1 MDRNLLLLLI
11 FIPLSLFVIVLI
23 AFLILQKR
31 NKKDQSAALQKMLAS
46 SNGTMSTGAMLQRI
60 YNRLVTIPL
69 IKRYVYKIRRRL
81 ELLHDDDE
89 YTIRNETA
97 KISLRSIIIALVASI
112 ILAYINRED
121 LFMMIVSLI
130 GVLVVIENMTDMMV
144 NKIEDTLLKQQLEL
158 FSEVR
163 HAYHET
169 NMVEEALYEASLM
182 EEMEVVVQADKIY
195 EILIS
200 AEPELELEKY
210 YDVAPNRF
218 LKAFAGISYLTKEF
232 GDRKVNGISLYLKNM
247 NNITQELQL
256 EILKRDKLDYLF
268 KSLTYIALAP
278 ILFIIPLKNWA
289 MNSFE
294 STRDF
299 YEGGTGFL
307 AQLGM
312 LVLIF
317 ICYSLLKRVKDNGD
331 RITVENDK
339 ENPWQEKV
347 YRLPIIEQFI
357 DQLMPKSTQKEYVK
371 MRNLLKET
379 NSKIKMEWLYVNRV
393 VWCVVG
399 FFASIFIISQVHSIT
414 INNIL
419 YSTTSE
425 GAVFGQMS
433 DSDKANGDMLSAFD
447 RFFVKN
453 LAENNKILNS
463 VRNDSKDVA
472 ITNIENEML
481 YINNQPLSDS
491 SATQIAKRIERKLK
505 FKSVQSTSAKAS
517 IQKAILDS
525 HVEMPREN
533 FAKELADMIYDEAW
547 GNTTRASGVQQ
558 TVKGEI
564 TLDIIKRCVV
574 KIYSVPLT
582 RQQIATSAE
591 RIYEK
596 LKLYGNEYFKWI
608 EIIVAVL
615 IAYAMY
621 YMPIVILM
629 FQRKMR
635 AMEMEDEIMQFQT
648 IILML
653 MYIERI
659 SVEYIIEWLARYA
672 NLFKDPLLKCLN
684 NYESGAIEA
693 LEELKEDA
701 PYKDFVRIVDSLE
714 SAVENVKL
722 TEAFDELETERNFF
736 QEVRKETNER
746 LINKKA
752 RIGRAIGFAPMV
764 TLFVGYLI
772 GPLIWSSVVDMG
784 TYFSQMGAML

>member
-1 MDRNLLLLLI
+1 MDQKMLLLLI
-11 FIPLSLFVIVLI
+11 AVPLVLFVIVLI
-23 AFLILQKR
+23 AFLILQKK
-31 NKKDQSAALQKMLAS
+31 NKANKSIALQKMLTSNESALS
-46 SNGTMSTGAMLQRI
+46 SGAMLQKI
-60 YNRLVTIPL
+60 YTKLIRLPI
-69 IKRYVYKIRRRL
+69 INRYVYKIRRRL

-97 KISLRSIIIALVASI
+97 KIALKGIIYTLVAAI
-112 ILAYINRED
+112 VLTYINRED

-130 GVLVVIENMTDMMV
+130 GVLVVVENLTDMMV
-144 NKIEDTLLKQQLEL
+144 NKIEDTLLRQQLEL

-169 NMVEEALYEASLM
+169 NMVEEALYEASLL
-182 EEMEVVVQADKIY
+182 EDMEVVIQADKIY

-210 YDVAPNRF
+210 YDIAPNRF

-232 GDRKVNGISLYLKNM
+232 GDRKIGGISLYLKNM

-278 ILFIIPLKNWA
+278 ILFILPLKNWA

-299 YEGGTGFL
+299 YEGPGGFL
-307 AQLGM
+307 AQLGL

-317 ICYSLLKRVKDNGD
+317 LSYSLLKRVKDNSD
-331 RITVENDK
+331 RTRAEDEK
-339 ENPWQEKV
+339 ETPWQERV

-371 MRNLLKET
+371 IRNLLKET
-379 NSKIKMEWLYVNRV
+379 NSHMKMEWLYVNRV
-393 VWCVVG
+393 VWCIAG
-399 FFASIFIISQVHSIT
+399 FFISIFVVSQAHAIT

-425 GAVFGQMS
+425 SAVFGQMS
-433 DSDKANGDMLSAFD
+433 DSDKNAGDALSAFD
-447 RFFVKN
+447 RFFISN
-453 LAENNKILNS
+453 LVENNEIVKS
-463 VRNDSKDVA
+463 VRKESREVA
-472 ITNIENEML
+472 ISKIADQML
-481 YINNQPLSDS
+481 YISNQPLSDEA
-491 SATQIAKRIERKLK
+491 ATYLAKRVEKKLK
-505 FKSVQSTSAKAS
+505 FKSVQSTSARAS

-525 HVEMPREN
+525 HIEMPTED
-533 FAKELADMIYDEAW
+533 FVDQLADMIYEKAW
-547 GNTTRASGVQQ
+547 ENKDDPGMINLNT
-558 TVKGEI
+558 
-564 TLDIIKRCVV
+564 IKECVI
-574 KIYSVPLT
+574 KIYNVPLSTDQAYANAT
-582 RQQIATSAE
+582 RV
-591 RIYEK
+591 YEK
-596 LKLYGNEYFKWI
+596 LKIYANEYFKWI
-608 EIIVAVL
+608 EIVLALL

-621 YMPIVILM
+621 YMPVIILM

-635 AMEMEDEIMQFQT
+635 AMEMEDEVMQFQT

-659 SVEYIIEWLARYA
+659 SVEFIIEWLARYA
-672 NLFKDPLLKCLN
+672 NIFKEPLAKCLN

-701 PYKDFVRIVDSLE
+701 PYKPFVRIVESLQ

-722 TEAFDELETERNFF
+722 TDAFDELEQERAFY

-746 LINKKA
+746 LVNKKA
-752 RIGRAIGFAPMV
+752 RIGRIIGFAPMV

-772 GPLIWSSVVDMG
+772 GPLTWSSVVDMG
-784 TYFSQMGAML
+784 TYFSQMGSLL

>member
-1 MDRNLLLLLI
+1 MDQKMLLLLI
-11 FIPLSLFVIVLI
+11 AVPLVLFVIVLI
-23 AFLILQKR
+23 AFLILQKK
-31 NKKDQSAALQKMLAS
+31 NKANKSIALQKMLTSNESALS
-46 SNGTMSTGAMLQRI
+46 SGAMLQKI
-60 YNRLVTIPL
+60 YTKLIRLPI
-69 IKRYVYKIRRRL
+69 INRYVYKIRRRL

-97 KISLRSIIIALVASI
+97 KIALKGIICTLVAAI
-112 ILAYINRED
+112 VLTYINRED

-130 GVLVVIENMTDMMV
+130 GVLVVVENLTDMMV
-144 NKIEDTLLKQQLEL
+144 NKIEDTLLRQQLEL

-169 NMVEEALYEASLM
+169 NMVEEALYEASLL
-182 EEMEVVVQADKIY
+182 EDMEVVIQADKIY

-210 YDVAPNRF
+210 YDIAPNRF

-232 GDRKVNGISLYLKNM
+232 GDRKIGGISLYLKNM

-278 ILFIIPLKNWA
+278 ILFILPLKNWA

-299 YEGGTGFL
+299 YEGPGGFL
-307 AQLGM
+307 AQLGL

-317 ICYSLLKRVKDNGD
+317 LSYSLLKRVKDNSD
-331 RITVENDK
+331 RTRAEDEK
-339 ENPWQEKV
+339 ETPWQERV

-379 NSKIKMEWLYVNRV
+379 NSHMKMEWLYVNRV

-399 FFASIFIISQVHSIT
+399 FFASIFIISQVHSIA

-419 YSTTSE
+419 YSGTTE
-425 GAVFGQMS
+425 DAVFGQMS
-433 DSDKANGDMLSAFD
+433 DSDQQAADALTAFD
-447 RFFVKN
+447 RFFISN
-453 LAENNKILNS
+453 LVENNQIVKA
-463 VRNDSKDVA
+463 VRNQPKTQAVEA
-472 ITNIENEML
+472 ITNEMIR
-481 YINNQPLSDS
+481 INNEPLSDER
-491 SATQIAKRIERKLK
+491 ATYLANRVYRKLK
-505 FKSVQSTSAKAS
+505 VKQAASVSAKAD
-517 IQKAILDS
+517 IQKDILDS
-525 HVEMPREN
+525 HIDMPRED
-533 FAKELADMIYDEAW
+533 FVKELADMIYDKSWE
-547 GNTTRASGVQQ
+547 NKMMTNVP
-558 TVKGEI
+558 KGQI
-564 TLDIIKRCVV
+564 TLEIIKECIVEV
-574 KIYSVPLT
+574 YSVPLT
-582 RQQIATSAE
+582 KEQVYSNAL
-591 RIYEK
+591 RIYDK
-596 LKLYGNEYFKWI
+596 LKLYTNEYLKWV
-608 EIIVAVL
+608 EIVIALL

-635 AMEMEDEIMQFQT
+635 AMEMEDEVMQFQT

-659 SVEYIIEWLARYA
+659 SVEFIIEWLARYA
-672 NLFKDPLLKCLN
+672 NIFKEPLAKCLN

-701 PYKDFVRIVDSLE
+701 PYKPFVRIVESLQ

-722 TEAFDELETERNFF
+722 TDAFDELEQERAFY
-736 QEVRKETNER
+736 QEIRKETNER
-746 LINKKA
+746 LVNKKA
-752 RIGRAIGFAPMV
+752 KIGRVIGFAPMV

-772 GPLIWSSVVDMG
+772 VPLMWSSVMDMG
-784 TYFSQMGAML
+784 TYFSQMGSML

>member
-1 MDRNLLLLLI
+1 MDQKMLLLLI
-11 FIPLSLFVIVLI
+11 AVPLVLFVIVLI
-23 AFLILQKR
+23 AFLILQKK
-31 NKKDQSAALQKMLAS
+31 NKANKSIALQKMLTSNESALS
-46 SNGTMSTGAMLQRI
+46 SGAMLQKI
-60 YNRLVTIPL
+60 YTKLIRLPI
-69 IKRYVYKIRRRL
+69 INRYVYKIRRRL

-97 KISLRSIIIALVASI
+97 KIALKGIICTLVAAI
-112 ILAYINRED
+112 VLTYINRED

-130 GVLVVIENMTDMMV
+130 GVLVVVENLTDMMV
-144 NKIEDTLLKQQLEL
+144 NKIEDTLLRQQLEL

-169 NMVEEALYEASLM
+169 NMVEEALYEASLL
-182 EEMEVVVQADKIY
+182 EDMEVVIQADKIY

-210 YDVAPNRF
+210 YDIAPNRF

-232 GDRKVNGISLYLKNM
+232 GDRKIGGISLYLKNM

-268 KSLTYIALAP
+268 KSLTYISLAP
-278 ILFIIPLKNWA
+278 ILFILPLKNWA

-299 YEGGTGFL
+299 YEGPGGFL
-307 AQLGM
+307 AQLGL

-317 ICYSLLKRVKDNGD
+317 LSYSLLKRVKDNSD
-331 RITVENDK
+331 RIKAEDDK
-339 ENPWQEKV
+339 ETPWQERV

-371 MRNLLKET
+371 IRNLLKET
-379 NSKIKMEWLYVNRV
+379 NSHMKMEWLYVNRV

-399 FFASIFIISQVHSIT
+399 FFASIFIISQVHSIA

-419 YSTTSE
+419 YSGTTE
-425 GAVFGQMS
+425 DAVFGQMS
-433 DSDKANGDMLSAFD
+433 DEDQQAADALTAFD
-447 RFFVKN
+447 RFFISN
-453 LAENNKILNS
+453 LVENNQIVKA
-463 VRNDSKDVA
+463 VRNQPKTQAVEA
-472 ITNIENEML
+472 ITNEML
-481 YINNQPLSDS
+481 RINNEPLSDER
-491 SATQIAKRIERKLK
+491 ATYLANRVYRKLK
-505 FKSVQSTSAKAS
+505 VKQAASVSAKAD

-525 HVEMPREN
+525 HIEMPRED
-533 FAKELADMIYDEAW
+533 FVKELADMIYDKSWENRIMA
-547 GNTTRASGVQQ
+547 NVP
-558 TVKGEI
+558 KGEI
-564 TLDIIKRCVV
+564 TLEIIKECVIEV
-574 KIYSVPLT
+574 YSVPLT
-582 RQQIATSAE
+582 KEQVYSNAL
-591 RIYEK
+591 RIYDK
-596 LKLYGNEYFKWI
+596 LKLYTNEYLKWV
-608 EIIVAVL
+608 EIVIALL

-635 AMEMEDEIMQFQT
+635 AMEMEDEVMQFQT

-659 SVEYIIEWLARYA
+659 SVEFIIEWLARYA
-672 NLFKDPLLKCLN
+672 NIFKEPLAKCLN

-701 PYKDFVRIVDSLE
+701 PYKPFVRIVESLQ

-722 TEAFDELETERNFF
+722 TDAFDELEQERAFY
-736 QEVRKETNER
+736 QEIRKETNER
-746 LINKKA
+746 LVNRKA
-752 RIGRAIGFAPMV
+752 KIGRVIGFAPMV

-772 GPLIWSSVVDMG
+772 VPLMWSSVMDMG
-784 TYFSQMGAML
+784 TYFSQMGSML

>member
-1 MDRNLLLLLI
+1 MDQKMLLLLI
-11 FIPLSLFVIVLI
+11 VVPLVLFIFVLI
-23 AFLILQKR
+23 AFLILQKK
-31 NKKDQSAALQKMLAS
+31 NKANKSIALQKMLTSNESAMS
-46 SNGTMSTGAMLQRI
+46 SGAMLQKI
-60 YNRLVTIPL
+60 YTKLIRLPIVN
-69 IKRYVYKIRRRL
+69 RYVYKIRRRL

-97 KISLRSIIIALVASI
+97 KIALKGIICTLVAAI
-112 ILAYINRED
+112 VLTYINRED

-130 GVLVVIENMTDMMV
+130 GVLVVVENLTDMMV
-144 NKIEDTLLKQQLEL
+144 NKIEDTLLRQQLEL

-169 NMVEEALYEASLM
+169 NMVEEALYEASLL
-182 EEMEVVVQADKIY
+182 EDMEVVIQADKIY

-210 YDVAPNRF
+210 YDIAPNRF

-232 GDRKVNGISLYLKNM
+232 GDRKIGGISLYLKNM

-278 ILFIIPLKNWA
+278 ILFILPLKNWA

-299 YEGGTGFL
+299 YEGPGGFL
-307 AQLGM
+307 AQLGL

-317 ICYSLLKRVKDNGD
+317 LSYSLLKRVKDNSD
-331 RITVENDK
+331 RTRAEDDK
-339 ENPWQEKV
+339 ETPWQERV
-347 YRLPIIEQFI
+347 YKLPIIEQFI

-379 NSKIKMEWLYVNRV
+379 NSHMKMEWLYVNRV

-399 FFASIFIISQVHSIT
+399 FFASIFIISQVHSIA

-419 YSTTSE
+419 YSSTTE
-425 GAVFGQMS
+425 DAVFGQMS
-433 DSDKANGDMLSAFD
+433 DSDQQAADALTAFD
-447 RFFVKN
+447 RFFISN
-453 LAENNKILNS
+453 LVENNKIVKA
-463 VRNDSKDVA
+463 VRNQPKTQAIEA
-472 ITNIENEML
+472 ITNEML
-481 YINNQPLSDS
+481 RINNEPLSDER
-491 SATQIAKRIERKLK
+491 ATYLANRVYRKLK
-505 FKSVQSTSAKAS
+505 VKQAASVSAKAD

-525 HVEMPREN
+525 HIEMPRED
-533 FAKELADMIYDEAW
+533 FVKELADMIYDKSWE
-547 GNTTRASGVQQ
+547 NKMMTNVP
-558 TVKGEI
+558 KGQI
-564 TLDIIKRCVV
+564 TLEIIKECVV
-574 KIYSVPLT
+574 EVYSVPLT
-582 RQQIATSAE
+582 KEQVYSNAI
-591 RIYEK
+591 RIYDK
-596 LKLYGNEYFKWI
+596 LKLYTNEYLKWV
-608 EIIVAVL
+608 EIVVALL

-621 YMPIVILM
+621 YMPVVILM

-635 AMEMEDEIMQFQT
+635 AMEMEDEVMQFQT

-659 SVEYIIEWLARYA
+659 SVEFIIEWLARYA
-672 NLFKDPLLKCLN
+672 NIFKEPLAKCLN

-701 PYKDFVRIVDSLE
+701 PYKPFVRIVESLQ

-722 TEAFDELETERNFF
+722 TDAFDELEQERAFY
-736 QEVRKETNER
+736 QEIRKETNER
-746 LINKKA
+746 LVNRKA
-752 RIGRAIGFAPMV
+752 KIGRIIGFAPMV

-772 GPLIWSSVVDMG
+772 VPLMWSSVMDMG
-784 TYFSQMGAML
+784 TYFSQMGSIL

>member
-1 MDRNLLLLLI
+1 MDQKMLLLLI
-11 FIPLSLFVIVLI
+11 AVPLVLFVIVLI
-23 AFLILQKR
+23 AFLILQKK
-31 NKKDQSAALQKMLAS
+31 NKANKSIALQKMLTS
-46 SNGTMSTGAMLQRI
+46 SESALSSGAMLQKI
-60 YNRLVTIPL
+60 YTKLIRLPI
-69 IKRYVYKIRRRL
+69 INRYVYKIRRRL

-97 KISLRSIIIALVASI
+97 KIALKGIIYTLVAAI
-112 ILAYINRED
+112 VLTYINRED

-130 GVLVVIENMTDMMV
+130 GVLVVVENLTDMMV
-144 NKIEDTLLKQQLEL
+144 NKIEDTLLRQQLEL

-169 NMVEEALYEASLM
+169 NMVEEALYEASLL
-182 EEMEVVVQADKIY
+182 EDMEVVIQADKIY

-210 YDVAPNRF
+210 YDIAPNRF

-232 GDRKVNGISLYLKNM
+232 GDRKIGGISLYLKNM

-278 ILFIIPLKNWA
+278 ILFILPLRNWA

-299 YEGGTGFL
+299 YEGPGGFL
-307 AQLGM
+307 AQLGL

-317 ICYSLLKRVKDNGD
+317 LSYSLLKRVKDNSD
-331 RITVENDK
+331 RTRAEDEK
-339 ENPWQEKV
+339 ETPWQERV
-347 YRLPIIEQFI
+347 YRLPIVEQFI

-379 NSKIKMEWLYVNRV
+379 NSHMKMEWLYVNRV
-393 VWCVVG
+393 VWCIAG
-399 FFASIFIISQVHSIT
+399 FFISIFVVSQAHAIT

-425 GAVFGQMS
+425 SAVFGQMS
-433 DSDKANGDMLSAFD
+433 DSDKNAGDALSAFD
-447 RFFVKN
+447 RFFISN
-453 LAENNKILNS
+453 LVENNEIVKS
-463 VRNDSKDVA
+463 VRNDSREVA
-472 ITNIENEML
+472 ISKIADQML
-481 YINNQPLSDS
+481 YISNQPLSDEA
-491 SATQIAKRIERKLK
+491 ATYLAKRVERKLK
-505 FKSVQSTSAKAS
+505 FKSVQSTSARAS

-525 HVEMPREN
+525 HIEMPTED
-533 FAKELADMIYDEAW
+533 FVDQLADMIYEKAW
-547 GNTTRASGVQQ
+547 ENKDDPGTITIETIKECVIEIYNIPLSRDQAYTNATRV
-558 TVKGEI
+558 
-564 TLDIIKRCVV
+564 
-574 KIYSVPLT
+574 
-582 RQQIATSAE
+582 
-591 RIYEK
+591 YEK
-596 LKLYGNEYFKWI
+596 LKNYANEYFKWI
-608 EIIVAVL
+608 EIVLALL

-621 YMPIVILM
+621 YMPVVILM

-635 AMEMEDEIMQFQT
+635 ALEMEDEVMQFQT

-659 SVEYIIEWLARYA
+659 SVEFIIEWLARYA
-672 NLFKDPLLKCLN
+672 NIFKEPLAKCLN

-701 PYKDFVRIVDSLE
+701 PYKPFVRIVESLQ

-722 TEAFDELETERNFF
+722 TDAFDELEQERAFY

-746 LINKKA
+746 LVNKKA
-752 RIGRAIGFAPMV
+752 RIGRIIGFAPMV

-784 TYFSQMGAML
+784 TYFSQMGSLL

>member
-1 MDRNLLLLLI
+1 MDQKMLLLLI
-11 FIPLSLFVIVLI
+11 AVPLVLFVFVLI
-23 AFLILQKR
+23 AFLILQKK
-31 NKKDQSAALQKMLAS
+31 NKANKSIALQKMLT
-46 SNGTMSTGAMLQRI
+46 SNESALSTGAMLQKI
-60 YNRLVTIPL
+60 YTKLIRLPI
-69 IKRYVYKIRRRL
+69 INRYVYKIRRRL

-97 KISLRSIIIALVASI
+97 KIALKGIIYTLVAAI
-112 ILAYINRED
+112 VLTYINRED

-130 GVLVVIENMTDMMV
+130 GVLVVVENLTDMMV
-144 NKIEDTLLKQQLEL
+144 NKIEDTLLRQQLEL

-169 NMVEEALYEASLM
+169 NMVEEALYEASLL
-182 EEMEVVVQADKIY
+182 EDMEVVIQADKIY

-210 YDVAPNRF
+210 YDIAPNRF

-232 GDRKVNGISLYLKNM
+232 GDRKIGGISLYLKNM

-268 KSLTYIALAP
+268 KSLTYISLAP
-278 ILFIIPLKNWA
+278 ILFILPLKNWA

-299 YEGGTGFL
+299 YEGPGGFL
-307 AQLGM
+307 AQLGL

-317 ICYSLLKRVKDNGD
+317 LSYSLLKRVKDNSD
-331 RITVENDK
+331 RTKAEDDK
-339 ENPWQEKV
+339 ETPWQERV
-347 YRLPIIEQFI
+347 YRLPIVEQFI

-379 NSKIKMEWLYVNRV
+379 NSHMKMEWLYVNRV
-393 VWCVVG
+393 VWCIAG
-399 FFASIFIISQVHSIT
+399 FFVSIFVISQAHAIT

-425 GAVFGQMS
+425 NAVFGQMS
-433 DSDKANGDMLSAFD
+433 DSDKDAGDALSAFD
-447 RFFVKN
+447 RFFVSN
-453 LAENNKILNS
+453 LVENNEIIKS
-463 VRNDSKDVA
+463 VRNDTREIA
-472 ITNIENEML
+472 IQKIADQML
-481 YINNQPLSDS
+481 YISNQPLSDD
-491 SATQIAKRIERKLK
+491 SAMYLAKRVERKLK
-505 FKSVQSTSAKAS
+505 FKSVQSTSARAS

-525 HVEMPREN
+525 HIEMPTED
-533 FAKELADMIYDEAW
+533 FVEQLAEMIYEKAWENKDEP
-547 GNTTRASGVQQ
+547 GL
-558 TVKGEI
+558 I
-564 TLDIIKRCVV
+564 TLENIKECVIE
-574 KIYSVPLT
+574 IYNIPLSTDQAYTNAT
-582 RQQIATSAE
+582 RV
-591 RIYEK
+591 YEK
-596 LKLYGNEYFKWI
+596 LKVYSNEYFKWI
-608 EIIVAVL
+608 EIVIALL

-621 YMPIVILM
+621 YMPVVILM
-629 FQRKMR
+629 FQRRMR
-635 AMEMEDEIMQFQT
+635 AMEMEDEVMQFQT

-659 SVEYIIEWLARYA
+659 SVEFIIEWLARYA
-672 NLFKDPLLKCLN
+672 NIFKEPLAKCLN

-701 PYKDFVRIVDSLE
+701 PYKPFVRIVESLQ

-722 TEAFDELETERNFF
+722 TDAFDELEQERAFY

-746 LINKKA
+746 LVNKKA
-752 RIGRAIGFAPMV
+752 KIGRIIGFAPMV

-772 GPLIWSSVVDMG
+772 APLIWSSVMDMG
-784 TYFSQMGAML
+784 TYFSQMGSLL

>member
-1 MDRNLLLLLI
+1 MDQKMLLLLI
-11 FIPLSLFVIVLI
+11 AVPLVLFVIVLI
-23 AFLILQKR
+23 AFLILQKK
-31 NKKDQSAALQKMLAS
+31 NKANKSIALQKMLTSNESALS
-46 SNGTMSTGAMLQRI
+46 SGAMLQKI
-60 YNRLVTIPL
+60 YTKLIRLPI
-69 IKRYVYKIRRRL
+69 INRYVYKIRRRL

-97 KISLRSIIIALVASI
+97 KIALKGIIYTLVAAI
-112 ILAYINRED
+112 VLTYINRED

-130 GVLVVIENMTDMMV
+130 GVLVVVENLTDMMV
-144 NKIEDTLLKQQLEL
+144 NKIEDTLLRQQLEL

-169 NMVEEALYEASLM
+169 NMVEEALYEASLL
-182 EEMEVVVQADKIY
+182 EDMEVVIQADKIY

-210 YDVAPNRF
+210 YDIAPNRF

-232 GDRKVNGISLYLKNM
+232 GDRKIGGISLYLKNM

-278 ILFIIPLKNWA
+278 ILFILPLKNWA

-299 YEGGTGFL
+299 YEGPGGFL
-307 AQLGM
+307 AQLGL

-317 ICYSLLKRVKDNGD
+317 LSYSLLKRVKDNSD
-331 RITVENDK
+331 RTRAEDEK
-339 ENPWQEKV
+339 ETPWQERV

-379 NSKIKMEWLYVNRV
+379 NSHMKMEWLYVNRV

-399 FFASIFIISQVHSIT
+399 FFASIFIISQVHSIA

-419 YSTTSE
+419 YSGTTE
-425 GAVFGQMS
+425 DAVFGQMS
-433 DSDKANGDMLSAFD
+433 DSDQQAADALTAFD
-447 RFFVKN
+447 RFFISN
-453 LAENNKILNS
+453 LVENNQIVKA
-463 VRNDSKDVA
+463 VRNKSKTEAVDA
-472 ITNIENEML
+472 ITNEML
-481 YINNQPLSDS
+481 RINNEPLSDER
-491 SATQIAKRIERKLK
+491 ATYLANRIYRKLK
-505 FKSVQSTSAKAS
+505 VKQAASVSAKAD

-525 HVEMPREN
+525 HVEMPRED
-533 FAKELADMIYDEAW
+533 FVSELADMIYDKSWENKMMTNVPK
-547 GNTTRASGVQQ
+547 GQI
-558 TVKGEI
+558 TVE
-564 TLDIIKRCVV
+564 IIKECVTEV
-574 KIYSVPLT
+574 YSVPLT
-582 RQQIATSAE
+582 KEQVYSNAL
-591 RIYEK
+591 RIYDK
-596 LKLYGNEYFKWI
+596 LKLYTNEYLKWV
-608 EIIVAVL
+608 EIVIALL

-621 YMPIVILM
+621 YMPVVILM

-635 AMEMEDEIMQFQT
+635 AMEMEDEVMQFQT

-659 SVEYIIEWLARYA
+659 SVEFIIEWLARYA
-672 NLFKDPLLKCLN
+672 NIFKEPLAKCLN

-701 PYKDFVRIVDSLE
+701 PYKPFVRIVESLQ

-722 TEAFDELETERNFF
+722 TDAFDELEQERAFY
-736 QEVRKETNER
+736 QEIRKETNER
-746 LINKKA
+746 LVNKKA
-752 RIGRAIGFAPMV
+752 KIGRVIGFAPMV

-772 GPLIWSSVVDMG
+772 VPLMWSSVMDMG
-784 TYFSQMGAML
+784 TYFSQMGSML

>member
-1 MDRNLLLLLI
+1 MDQKMLLLLI
-11 FIPLSLFVIVLI
+11 AVPLVLFVIVLI
-23 AFLILQKR
+23 AFLILQKK
-31 NKKDQSAALQKMLAS
+31 NKANKSIALQKMLTSNESALS
-46 SNGTMSTGAMLQRI
+46 SGAMLQKI
-60 YNRLVTIPL
+60 YTKLIRLPI
-69 IKRYVYKIRRRL
+69 INRYVYKIRRRL

-97 KISLRSIIIALVASI
+97 KIALKGIIYTLVAAI
-112 ILAYINRED
+112 VLTYINRED

-130 GVLVVIENMTDMMV
+130 GVLVVVENLTDMMV
-144 NKIEDTLLKQQLEL
+144 NKIEDTLLRQQLEL

-169 NMVEEALYEASLM
+169 NMVEEALYEASLL
-182 EEMEVVVQADKIY
+182 EDMEVVIQADKIY

-210 YDVAPNRF
+210 YDIAPNRF

-232 GDRKVNGISLYLKNM
+232 GDRKIGGISLYLKNM

-278 ILFIIPLKNWA
+278 ILFILPLKNWA

-299 YEGGTGFL
+299 YEGPGGFL
-307 AQLGM
+307 AQLGL

-317 ICYSLLKRVKDNGD
+317 LSYSLLKRVKDNSD
-331 RITVENDK
+331 RTRAEDEK
-339 ENPWQEKV
+339 ETPWQERV

-379 NSKIKMEWLYVNRV
+379 NSHMKMEWLYVNRV
-393 VWCVVG
+393 VWCIAG
-399 FFASIFIISQVHSIT
+399 FFISIFVVSQAHAIT

-425 GAVFGQMS
+425 SAVFGQMS
-433 DSDKANGDMLSAFD
+433 DSDKNAGDALSAFD
-447 RFFVKN
+447 RFFISN
-453 LAENNKILNS
+453 LVENNEIVKS
-463 VRNDSKDVA
+463 VRKESREVA
-472 ITNIENEML
+472 ISKIADQML
-481 YINNQPLSDS
+481 YISNQPLSDEA
-491 SATQIAKRIERKLK
+491 ATYLAKRVEKKLK
-505 FKSVQSTSAKAS
+505 FKSVQSTSARAS

-525 HVEMPREN
+525 HIEMPTED
-533 FAKELADMIYDEAW
+533 FADQLTDMIYEKAW
-547 GNTTRASGVQQ
+547 ENKDDPGMINLNT
-558 TVKGEI
+558 
-564 TLDIIKRCVV
+564 IKECVI
-574 KIYSVPLT
+574 KIYNVPLSTDQAYANAT
-582 RQQIATSAE
+582 RV
-591 RIYEK
+591 YEK
-596 LKLYGNEYFKWI
+596 LKIYANEYFKWI
-608 EIIVAVL
+608 EIVLALL

-621 YMPIVILM
+621 YMPVIILM

-635 AMEMEDEIMQFQT
+635 AMEMEDEVMQFQT

-659 SVEYIIEWLARYA
+659 SVEFIIEWLARYA
-672 NLFKDPLLKCLN
+672 NIFKEPLAKCLN

-701 PYKDFVRIVDSLE
+701 PYKPFVRIVESLQ

-722 TEAFDELETERNFF
+722 TDAFDELEQERAFY

-746 LINKKA
+746 LVNKKA
-752 RIGRAIGFAPMV
+752 RIGRIIGFAPMV

-784 TYFSQMGAML
+784 TYFSQMGSLL

>member
-1 MDRNLLLLLI
+1 MDQKMLLLLI
-11 FIPLSLFVIVLI
+11 AVPLVLFVIVLI
-23 AFLILQKR
+23 AFLILQKK
-31 NKKDQSAALQKMLAS
+31 NKANKSIALQKMLTSNESALS
-46 SNGTMSTGAMLQRI
+46 SGAMLQKI
-60 YNRLVTIPL
+60 YTKLIRLPI
-69 IKRYVYKIRRRL
+69 INRYVYKIRRRL

-97 KISLRSIIIALVASI
+97 KIALKGIIYTLVAAI
-112 ILAYINRED
+112 VLTYINRED

-130 GVLVVIENMTDMMV
+130 GVLVVVENLTDMMV
-144 NKIEDTLLKQQLEL
+144 NKIEDTLLRQQLEL

-169 NMVEEALYEASLM
+169 NMVEEALYEASLL
-182 EEMEVVVQADKIY
+182 EDMEVVIQADKIY

-210 YDVAPNRF
+210 YDIAPNRF

-232 GDRKVNGISLYLKNM
+232 GDRKIGGISLYLKNM
-247 NNITQELQL
+247 NNITQELKL

-278 ILFIIPLKNWA
+278 ILFILPLKNWA

-299 YEGGTGFL
+299 YEGPGGFL
-307 AQLGM
+307 AQLGL

-317 ICYSLLKRVKDNGD
+317 LSYSLLKRVKDNSD
-331 RITVENDK
+331 RTRAEDEK
-339 ENPWQEKV
+339 ETPWQERV

-371 MRNLLKET
+371 IRNLLKET
-379 NSKIKMEWLYVNRV
+379 NSHMKMEWLYVNRV
-393 VWCVVG
+393 VWCIAG
-399 FFASIFIISQVHSIT
+399 FFISIFVVSQAHAIT

-425 GAVFGQMS
+425 SAVFGQMS
-433 DSDKANGDMLSAFD
+433 DSDKNAGDALSAFD
-447 RFFVKN
+447 RFFISN
-453 LAENNKILNS
+453 LVENNEIVKS
-463 VRNDSKDVA
+463 VRKESREVA
-472 ITNIENEML
+472 ISKIADQML
-481 YINNQPLSDS
+481 YISNQPLSDEA
-491 SATQIAKRIERKLK
+491 ATYLAKRVEKKLK
-505 FKSVQSTSAKAS
+505 FKSVQSTSARAS

-525 HVEMPREN
+525 HIEMPTED
-533 FAKELADMIYDEAW
+533 FVDQLADMIYEKAW
-547 GNTTRASGVQQ
+547 ENKDDPGMINLNT
-558 TVKGEI
+558 
-564 TLDIIKRCVV
+564 IKECVI
-574 KIYSVPLT
+574 KIYNVPLSTDQAYANAT
-582 RQQIATSAE
+582 RV
-591 RIYEK
+591 YEK
-596 LKLYGNEYFKWI
+596 LKIYANEYFKWI
-608 EIIVAVL
+608 EIVLALL

-621 YMPIVILM
+621 YMPVIILM

-635 AMEMEDEIMQFQT
+635 AMEMEDEVMQFQT

-659 SVEYIIEWLARYA
+659 SVEFIIEWLARYA
-672 NLFKDPLLKCLN
+672 NIFKEPLAKCLN

-701 PYKDFVRIVDSLE
+701 PYKPFVRIVESLQ

-722 TEAFDELETERNFF
+722 TDAFDELEQERAFY

-746 LINKKA
+746 LVNKKA
-752 RIGRAIGFAPMV
+752 RIGRIIGFAPMV

-784 TYFSQMGAML
+784 TYFSQMGSLL

>member
-1 MDRNLLLLLI
+1 MDQKMLLLLI
-11 FIPLSLFVIVLI
+11 AVPLVLFVIVLI
-23 AFLILQKR
+23 AFLILQKK
-31 NKKDQSAALQKMLAS
+31 NKANKSIALQKMLTSNESALS
-46 SNGTMSTGAMLQRI
+46 SGAMLQKI
-60 YNRLVTIPL
+60 YTKLIRLPI
-69 IKRYVYKIRRRL
+69 INRYVYKIRRRL

-97 KISLRSIIIALVASI
+97 KIALKGIICTLVAAI
-112 ILAYINRED
+112 VLTYINRED

-130 GVLVVIENMTDMMV
+130 GVLVVVENLTDMMV
-144 NKIEDTLLKQQLEL
+144 NKIEDTLLRQQLEL

-169 NMVEEALYEASLM
+169 NMVEEALYETSLL
-182 EEMEVVVQADKIY
+182 EDMEVVIQADKIY

-210 YDVAPNRF
+210 YDIAPNRF

-232 GDRKVNGISLYLKNM
+232 GDRKIGGISLYLKNM

-278 ILFIIPLKNWA
+278 ILFILPLKNWA

-299 YEGGTGFL
+299 YEGPGGFL
-307 AQLGM
+307 AQLGL

-317 ICYSLLKRVKDNGD
+317 LSYSLLKRVKDNSD
-331 RITVENDK
+331 RTRAEDEK
-339 ENPWQEKV
+339 ETPWQERV

-379 NSKIKMEWLYVNRV
+379 NSHMKMEWLYVNRV
-393 VWCVVG
+393 VWCIAG
-399 FFASIFIISQVHSIT
+399 FFISIFVVSQAHAIT

-425 GAVFGQMS
+425 SAVFGQMS
-433 DSDKANGDMLSAFD
+433 DSDKNAGDALSAFD
-447 RFFVKN
+447 RFFISN
-453 LAENNKILNS
+453 LVENNEIVKS
-463 VRNDSKDVA
+463 VRKESREVA
-472 ITNIENEML
+472 ISKIADQML
-481 YINNQPLSDS
+481 YISNQPLSDEA
-491 SATQIAKRIERKLK
+491 ATYLAKRVEKKLK
-505 FKSVQSTSAKAS
+505 FKSVQSTSARAS

-525 HVEMPREN
+525 HIEMPTED
-533 FAKELADMIYDEAW
+533 FVDQLTDMIYEKAW
-547 GNTTRASGVQQ
+547 ENKDDPGMINLNT
-558 TVKGEI
+558 
-564 TLDIIKRCVV
+564 IKECVI
-574 KIYSVPLT
+574 KIYNVPLSTDQAYANAT
-582 RQQIATSAE
+582 RV
-591 RIYEK
+591 YEK
-596 LKLYGNEYFKWI
+596 LKIYANEYFKWI
-608 EIIVAVL
+608 EIVLALL

-621 YMPIVILM
+621 YMPVIILM

-635 AMEMEDEIMQFQT
+635 AMEMEDEVMQFQT

-659 SVEYIIEWLARYA
+659 SVEFIIEWLARYA
-672 NLFKDPLLKCLN
+672 NIFKEPLAKCLN

-701 PYKDFVRIVDSLE
+701 PYKPFVRIVESLQ

-722 TEAFDELETERNFF
+722 TDAFDELEQERAFY

-746 LINKKA
+746 LVNKKA
-752 RIGRAIGFAPMV
+752 RIGRIIGFAPMV

-784 TYFSQMGAML
+784 TYFSQMGSLL

>member
-1 MDRNLLLLLI
+1 MDQKMLLLLI
-11 FIPLSLFVIVLI
+11 AVPLVLFVFVLI
-23 AFLILQKR
+23 AFLILQKK
-31 NKKDQSAALQKMLAS
+31 NKANKSIALQKMLTSNESALS
-46 SNGTMSTGAMLQRI
+46 SGAMLQKI
-60 YNRLVTIPL
+60 YTKLIRLPI
-69 IKRYVYKIRRRL
+69 INRYVYKIRRRL

-97 KISLRSIIIALVASI
+97 KIALKGIIYTLVAAI
-112 ILAYINRED
+112 VLTYINRED

-130 GVLVVIENMTDMMV
+130 GVLVVVENLTDMMV
-144 NKIEDTLLKQQLEL
+144 NKIEDTLLRQQLEL

-169 NMVEEALYEASLM
+169 NMVEEALYEASLL
-182 EEMEVVVQADKIY
+182 EDMEVVIQADKIY

-210 YDVAPNRF
+210 YDIAPNRF

-232 GDRKVNGISLYLKNM
+232 GDRKIGGISLYLKNM

-278 ILFIIPLKNWA
+278 ILFILPLKNWA

-299 YEGGTGFL
+299 YEGPGGFL
-307 AQLGM
+307 AQLGL

-317 ICYSLLKRVKDNGD
+317 LSYSLLKRVKDNSD
-331 RITVENDK
+331 RTRAEDEK
-339 ENPWQEKV
+339 ETPWQERV

-379 NSKIKMEWLYVNRV
+379 NSHMKMEWLYVNRV
-393 VWCVVG
+393 VWCIAG
-399 FFASIFIISQVHSIT
+399 FFISIFVVSQAHAIT

-425 GAVFGQMS
+425 SAVFGQMS
-433 DSDKANGDMLSAFD
+433 DSDKNAGDALSAFD
-447 RFFVKN
+447 RFFISN
-453 LAENNKILNS
+453 LVENNEIIKS
-463 VRNDSKDVA
+463 VRNESREVA
-472 ITNIENEML
+472 IGKIADQML
-481 YINNQPLSDS
+481 YISNQPLSDE
-491 SATQIAKRIERKLK
+491 SATYLAKRVERKLK
-505 FKSVQSTSAKAS
+505 FKSIQSTSARAS

-525 HVEMPREN
+525 HIEMPTED
-533 FAKELADMIYDEAW
+533 FVDQLADMIYEKAW
-547 GNTTRASGVQQ
+547 ENKNDPGI
-558 TVKGEI
+558 I
-564 TLDIIKRCVV
+564 TLETIKECVIE
-574 KIYSVPLT
+574 IYNIPLSTDQAYTNAT
-582 RQQIATSAE
+582 RV
-591 RIYEK
+591 YEK
-596 LKLYGNEYFKWI
+596 LKIYANEYFKWI
-608 EIIVAVL
+608 EIVLALL

-621 YMPIVILM
+621 YMPVIILM

-635 AMEMEDEIMQFQT
+635 ALEMEDEVMQFQT

-659 SVEYIIEWLARYA
+659 SVEFIIEWLARYA
-672 NLFKDPLLKCLN
+672 NIFKEPLAKCLN

-701 PYKDFVRIVDSLE
+701 PYKPFVRIVESLQ

-722 TEAFDELETERNFF
+722 TDAFDELEQERAFY

-746 LINKKA
+746 LVNKKA
-752 RIGRAIGFAPMV
+752 RIGRIIGFAPMV

-784 TYFSQMGAML
+784 TYFSQMGSLL

>member
-1 MDRNLLLLLI
+1 MDQKMLLLLI
-11 FIPLSLFVIVLI
+11 AVPLVLFVIVLI
-23 AFLILQKR
+23 AFLILQKK
-31 NKKDQSAALQKMLAS
+31 NKANKSIALQKMLTSNESALS
-46 SNGTMSTGAMLQRI
+46 SGAMLQKI
-60 YNRLVTIPL
+60 YTKLIRLPI
-69 IKRYVYKIRRRL
+69 INRYVYKIRRRL

-97 KISLRSIIIALVASI
+97 KIALKGIIYTLVAAI
-112 ILAYINRED
+112 VLTYINRED

-130 GVLVVIENMTDMMV
+130 GVLVVVENLTDMMV
-144 NKIEDTLLKQQLEL
+144 NKIEDTLLRQQLEL

-169 NMVEEALYEASLM
+169 NMVEEALYEASLL
-182 EEMEVVVQADKIY
+182 EDMEVVIQADKIY

-210 YDVAPNRF
+210 YDIAPNRF

-232 GDRKVNGISLYLKNM
+232 GDRKIGGISLYLKNM

-278 ILFIIPLKNWA
+278 ILFILPLKNWA

-299 YEGGTGFL
+299 YEGPGGFL
-307 AQLGM
+307 AQLGL

-317 ICYSLLKRVKDNGD
+317 LSYSLLKRVKDNSD
-331 RITVENDK
+331 RTRAEDDK
-339 ENPWQEKV
+339 ETPWQERV

-379 NSKIKMEWLYVNRV
+379 NSHMKMEWLYVNRV

-399 FFASIFIISQVHSIT
+399 FFISIFVISQAHAIT

-425 GAVFGQMS
+425 SAVFGQMS
-433 DSDKANGDMLSAFD
+433 DSDKNAGDALSAFD
-447 RFFVKN
+447 RFFISN
-453 LAENNKILNS
+453 LVENNEIIKS
-463 VRNDSKDVA
+463 VRNESREVA
-472 ITNIENEML
+472 IGKIADQML
-481 YINNQPLSDS
+481 YISNQPLSDE
-491 SATQIAKRIERKLK
+491 SATYLAKRVERKLK
-505 FKSVQSTSAKAS
+505 FKSIQSTSARAS

-525 HVEMPREN
+525 HIEMPTED
-533 FAKELADMIYDEAW
+533 FVDQLADMIYEKAW
-547 GNTTRASGVQQ
+547 ENKNDPGI
-558 TVKGEI
+558 I
-564 TLDIIKRCVV
+564 TLETIKECVIE
-574 KIYSVPLT
+574 IYNIPLSTDQAYTNAT
-582 RQQIATSAE
+582 RV
-591 RIYEK
+591 YEK
-596 LKLYGNEYFKWI
+596 LKIYANEYFKWI
-608 EIIVAVL
+608 EIVLALL

-621 YMPIVILM
+621 YMPVIILM

-635 AMEMEDEIMQFQT
+635 AMEMEDEVMQFQT

-659 SVEYIIEWLARYA
+659 SVEFIIEWLARYA
-672 NLFKDPLLKCLN
+672 NIFKEPLAKCLN

-701 PYKDFVRIVDSLE
+701 PYKPFVRIVESLQ

-722 TEAFDELETERNFF
+722 TDAFDELEQERAFY

-746 LINKKA
+746 LVNKKA
-752 RIGRAIGFAPMV
+752 RIGRIIGFAPMV

-784 TYFSQMGAML
+784 TYFSQMGSLL

>member
-1 MDRNLLLLLI
+1 MDKNLLLLLI
-11 FIPLSLFVIVLI
+11 FIPLALFVVVLI
-23 AFLILQKR
+23 AYMILQKR
-31 NKKDQSAALQKMLAS
+31 KSKDQSAALQKMLAS
-46 SNGTMSTGAMLQRI
+46 SGSTMSSGAMYQKI
-60 YNRLVTIPL
+60 YTRLVTIPI

-89 YTIRNETA
+89 YSIRNETA
-97 KISLRSIIIALVASI
+97 KISLRSIIIALIASI
-112 ILAYINRED
+112 VLAYINRED
-121 LFMMIVSLI
+121 LFMMIVALI

-144 NKIEDTLLKQQLEL
+144 NRIEDSLLKQQLEL

-169 NMVEEALYEASLM
+169 NMVDEALYEASLI

-232 GDRKVNGISLYLKNM
+232 GDRRVGGISLYLKNM

-278 ILFIIPLKNWA
+278 ILFIIPVKNWA

-299 YEGGTGFL
+299 YEGAGGFL

-317 ICYSLLKRVKDNGD
+317 ICYSLLKRIKDNGD
-331 RITVENDK
+331 RVQANDEK
-339 ENPWQEKV
+339 EDPWQEKV
-347 YRLPIIEQFI
+347 YRLPIMEQFI

-371 MRNLLKET
+371 IRNLLKET
-379 NSKIKMEWLYVNRV
+379 NSKQKMEWLYVNRV

-399 FFASIFIISQVHSIT
+399 FFASIFIVSQLHSIT

-425 GAVFGQMS
+425 SAFFGQMS
-433 DSDKANGDMLSAFD
+433 ENDKNNGDMVSAFD
-447 RFFVKN
+447 RFFIRN
-453 LAENNKILNS
+453 LSENNAILNS
-463 VRNDSKDVA
+463 VRNDTKEVA
-472 ITNIENEML
+472 VAKISDEMIR
-481 YINNQPLSDS
+481 INNLPLDDEN
-491 SATQIAKRIERKLK
+491 AENLTNRVERKLK
-505 FKSVQSTSAKAS
+505 FKSIQSTSARGS

-525 HVEMPREN
+525 HIEMPTEN
-533 FAKELADMIYDEAW
+533 FVNDLANMIYEKAW
-547 GNTTRASGVQQ
+547 EGRNNGM
-558 TVKGEI
+558 I
-564 TLDIIKRCVV
+564 THEDIKSCIIE
-574 KIYSVPLT
+574 IYSVPLT
-582 RQQIATSAE
+582 REQVNTNAE
-591 RIYEK
+591 RIYGK

-608 EIIVAVL
+608 ELLVALL

-621 YMPIVILM
+621 FLPIAILS
-629 FQRKMR
+629 FQRRMR
-635 AMEMEDEIMQFQT
+635 SMEMEDEVMQFQT

-672 NLFKDPLLKCLN
+672 NIFQEPLLKCLN

-701 PYKDFVRIVDSLE
+701 PYKPFVRIVESLE

-722 TEAFDELETERNFF
+722 TDAFDELETERNFF

-746 LINKKA
+746 LINRKA
-752 RIGRAIGFAPMV
+752 RIGRVVGFAPMV

-784 TYFSQMGAML
+784 TYFSQMGSLL

>member
-1 MDRNLLLLLI
+1 MDQKMLLLLI
-11 FIPLSLFVIVLI
+11 AVPLVLFVIVLI
-23 AFLILQKR
+23 AFLILQKK
-31 NKKDQSAALQKMLAS
+31 NKANKSIALQKMLTSNESALS
-46 SNGTMSTGAMLQRI
+46 SGAMLQKI
-60 YNRLVTIPL
+60 YTKLIRLPI
-69 IKRYVYKIRRRL
+69 INRYVYKIRRRL

-97 KISLRSIIIALVASI
+97 KIALKGIIYTLVAAI
-112 ILAYINRED
+112 VLTYINRED

-130 GVLVVIENMTDMMV
+130 GVLVVVENLTDMMV
-144 NKIEDTLLKQQLEL
+144 NKIEDTLLRQQLEL

-169 NMVEEALYEASLM
+169 NMVEEALYEASLL
-182 EEMEVVVQADKIY
+182 EDMEVVIQADKIY

-210 YDVAPNRF
+210 YDIAPNRF

-232 GDRKVNGISLYLKNM
+232 GDRKIGGISLYLKNM

-278 ILFIIPLKNWA
+278 ILFILPLKNWA

-299 YEGGTGFL
+299 YEGPGGFL
-307 AQLGM
+307 AQLGL

-317 ICYSLLKRVKDNGD
+317 LSYSLLKIVKDNSD
-331 RITVENDK
+331 RTRAEDEK
-339 ENPWQEKV
+339 ETPWQERV

-379 NSKIKMEWLYVNRV
+379 NSHMKMEWLYVNRV
-393 VWCVVG
+393 VWCIAG
-399 FFASIFIISQVHSIT
+399 FFISIFVVSQAHAIT

-425 GAVFGQMS
+425 SAVFGQMS
-433 DSDKANGDMLSAFD
+433 DSDKNAGDALSAFD
-447 RFFVKN
+447 RFFISN
-453 LAENNKILNS
+453 LVENNEIVKS
-463 VRNDSKDVA
+463 VRKESREVA
-472 ITNIENEML
+472 ISKIADQML
-481 YINNQPLSDS
+481 YISNQPLSDEA
-491 SATQIAKRIERKLK
+491 ATYLAKRVEKKLK
-505 FKSVQSTSAKAS
+505 FKSVQSTSARAS

-525 HVEMPREN
+525 HIEMPTED
-533 FAKELADMIYDEAW
+533 FVDQLADMIYEKAW
-547 GNTTRASGVQQ
+547 ENKDDPGMINLNT
-558 TVKGEI
+558 
-564 TLDIIKRCVV
+564 IKECVI
-574 KIYSVPLT
+574 KIYNVPLSTDQAYANAT
-582 RQQIATSAE
+582 RV
-591 RIYEK
+591 YEK
-596 LKLYGNEYFKWI
+596 LKIYANEYFKWI
-608 EIIVAVL
+608 EIVLALL

-621 YMPIVILM
+621 YMPVIILM

-635 AMEMEDEIMQFQT
+635 AMEMEDEVMQFQT

-659 SVEYIIEWLARYA
+659 SVEFIIEWLARYA
-672 NLFKDPLLKCLN
+672 NIFKEPLAKCLN

-701 PYKDFVRIVDSLE
+701 PYKPFVRIVESLQ

-722 TEAFDELETERNFF
+722 TDAFDELEQERAFY

-746 LINKKA
+746 LVNKKA
-752 RIGRAIGFAPMV
+752 RIGRIIGFAPMV

-784 TYFSQMGAML
+784 TYFSQMGSLL

>member
-1 MDRNLLLLLI
+1 MDQKMLLLLI
-11 FIPLSLFVIVLI
+11 AVPLVLFVIVLI
-23 AFLILQKR
+23 AFLILQKK
-31 NKKDQSAALQKMLAS
+31 NKANKSIALQKMLTSNESALS
-46 SNGTMSTGAMLQRI
+46 SGAMLQKI
-60 YNRLVTIPL
+60 YTKLIRLPI
-69 IKRYVYKIRRRL
+69 INRYVYKIRRRL

-97 KISLRSIIIALVASI
+97 KIALKGIIYTLVAAI
-112 ILAYINRED
+112 VLTYINRED

-130 GVLVVIENMTDMMV
+130 GVLVVVENLTDMMV
-144 NKIEDTLLKQQLEL
+144 NKIEDTLLRQQLEL

-169 NMVEEALYEASLM
+169 NMVEEALYEASLL
-182 EEMEVVVQADKIY
+182 EDMEVVIQADKIY

-210 YDVAPNRF
+210 YDIAPNRF

-232 GDRKVNGISLYLKNM
+232 GDRKIGGISLYLKNM

-268 KSLTYIALAP
+268 KSLTYISLAP
-278 ILFIIPLKNWA
+278 ILFILPLKNWA

-299 YEGGTGFL
+299 YEGPGGFL
-307 AQLGM
+307 AQLGL

-317 ICYSLLKRVKDNGD
+317 LSYSLLKRVKDNSD
-331 RITVENDK
+331 RTRAEDEK
-339 ENPWQEKV
+339 ETPWQERV

-371 MRNLLKET
+371 IRNLLKET
-379 NSKIKMEWLYVNRV
+379 NSHMKMEWLYVNRV
-393 VWCVVG
+393 VWCIAG
-399 FFASIFIISQVHSIT
+399 FFISIFVVSQAHAIT

-425 GAVFGQMS
+425 SAVFGQMS
-433 DSDKANGDMLSAFD
+433 DSDKNAGDALSAFD
-447 RFFVKN
+447 RFFISN
-453 LAENNKILNS
+453 LVENNEIVKS
-463 VRNDSKDVA
+463 VRKESREVA
-472 ITNIENEML
+472 ISKIADQML
-481 YINNQPLSDS
+481 YISNQPLSGEA
-491 SATQIAKRIERKLK
+491 ATYLAKRVEKKLK
-505 FKSVQSTSAKAS
+505 FKSVQSTSARAS

-525 HVEMPREN
+525 HIEMPTED
-533 FAKELADMIYDEAW
+533 FVDQLADMIYEKAW
-547 GNTTRASGVQQ
+547 ENKDDPGMINLNT
-558 TVKGEI
+558 
-564 TLDIIKRCVV
+564 IKECVI
-574 KIYSVPLT
+574 KIYNVPLSTDQAYANAT
-582 RQQIATSAE
+582 RV
-591 RIYEK
+591 YEK
-596 LKLYGNEYFKWI
+596 LKIYANEYFKWI
-608 EIIVAVL
+608 EIVLALL

-621 YMPIVILM
+621 YMPVIILM

-635 AMEMEDEIMQFQT
+635 AMEMEDEVMQFQT

-659 SVEYIIEWLARYA
+659 SVEFIIEWLARYA
-672 NLFKDPLLKCLN
+672 NIFKEPLAKCLN

-701 PYKDFVRIVDSLE
+701 PYKPFVRIVESLQ

-722 TEAFDELETERNFF
+722 TDAFDELEQERAFY

-746 LINKKA
+746 LVNKKA
-752 RIGRAIGFAPMV
+752 RIGRIIGFAPMV

-772 GPLIWSSVVDMG
+772 GPLIWSSIVDMG
-784 TYFSQMGAML
+784 TYFSQMGSLL

>member
-1 MDRNLLLLLI
+1 MDQKMLLLLI
-11 FIPLSLFVIVLI
+11 AVPLVLFVIVLI
-23 AFLILQKR
+23 AFLILQKK
-31 NKKDQSAALQKMLAS
+31 NKANKSIALQKMLTSNESALS
-46 SNGTMSTGAMLQRI
+46 SGAMLQKI
-60 YNRLVTIPL
+60 YTKLIRLPI
-69 IKRYVYKIRRRL
+69 INRYVYKIRRRL

-97 KISLRSIIIALVASI
+97 KIALKGIIYTLVAAI
-112 ILAYINRED
+112 VLTYINRED

-130 GVLVVIENMTDMMV
+130 GVLVVVENLTDMMV
-144 NKIEDTLLKQQLEL
+144 NKIEDTLLRQQLEL

-169 NMVEEALYEASLM
+169 NMVEEALYEASLL
-182 EEMEVVVQADKIY
+182 EDMEVVIQADKIY

-210 YDVAPNRF
+210 YDIAPNRF

-232 GDRKVNGISLYLKNM
+232 GDRKIGGISLYLKNM

-268 KSLTYIALAP
+268 KSLTYISLAP
-278 ILFIIPLKNWA
+278 ILFILPLKNWA

-299 YEGGTGFL
+299 YEGPGGFL
-307 AQLGM
+307 AQLGL

-317 ICYSLLKRVKDNGD
+317 LSYSLLKRVKDNSD
-331 RITVENDK
+331 RTRAEDEK
-339 ENPWQEKV
+339 ETPWQERV

-379 NSKIKMEWLYVNRV
+379 NSHMKMEWLYVNRV

-399 FFASIFIISQVHSIT
+399 FFASIFIISQVHSIA

-419 YSTTSE
+419 YSGTTE
-425 GAVFGQMS
+425 DAVFGQMS
-433 DSDKANGDMLSAFD
+433 DSDQQAADALTAFD
-447 RFFVKN
+447 RFFISN
-453 LAENNKILNS
+453 LVENNQIVKA
-463 VRNDSKDVA
+463 VRNQPKTQAV
-472 ITNIENEML
+472 E
-481 YINNQPLSDS
+481 PLSDER
-491 SATQIAKRIERKLK
+491 ATYLANRVYRKLK
-505 FKSVQSTSAKAS
+505 VKQAASVSAKAD

-525 HVEMPREN
+525 HIEMPRED
-533 FAKELADMIYDEAW
+533 FVSELADMIYDKSWEDRLMS
-547 GNTTRASGVQQ
+547 NVP
-558 TVKGEI
+558 KGEI
-564 TLDIIKRCVV
+564 TVDVIKECVIEV
-574 KIYSVPLT
+574 YSVPLT
-582 RQQIATSAE
+582 KEQVYSNAL
-591 RIYEK
+591 RIYDK
-596 LKLYGNEYFKWI
+596 LKLYTNEYLKWLEVVI
-608 EIIVAVL
+608 ALL

-635 AMEMEDEIMQFQT
+635 AMEMEDEVMQFQT

-659 SVEYIIEWLARYA
+659 SVEFIIEWLARYA
-672 NLFKDPLLKCLN
+672 NIFKEPLAKCLN
-684 NYESGAIEA
+684 NYESGALEA

-701 PYKDFVRIVDSLE
+701 PYKPFVRIVESLQ
-714 SAVENVKL
+714 SAVENVTL
-722 TEAFDELETERNFF
+722 TDAFDELEQERAFY
-736 QEVRKETNER
+736 QEIRKETNER
-746 LINKKA
+746 LVNRKA
-752 RIGRAIGFAPMV
+752 KIGRVIGFAPMV

-772 GPLIWSSVVDMG
+772 VPLMWSSVMDMG
-784 TYFSQMGAML
+784 TYFSQMGSML

>member
-1 MDRNLLLLLI
+1 MDQKMLLLLI
-11 FIPLSLFVIVLI
+11 AVPLVLFVIVLI
-23 AFLILQKR
+23 AFLILQKK
-31 NKKDQSAALQKMLAS
+31 NKANKSIALQKMLTSNESALS
-46 SNGTMSTGAMLQRI
+46 SGAMLQKI
-60 YNRLVTIPL
+60 YTKLIRLPI
-69 IKRYVYKIRRRL
+69 INRYVYKIRRRL

-97 KISLRSIIIALVASI
+97 KIALKGIIYTLVAAI
-112 ILAYINRED
+112 VLTYINRED

-130 GVLVVIENMTDMMV
+130 GVLVVVENLTDMMV
-144 NKIEDTLLKQQLEL
+144 NKIEDTLLRQQLEL

-169 NMVEEALYEASLM
+169 NMVEEALYEASLL
-182 EEMEVVVQADKIY
+182 EDMEVVIQADKIY

-210 YDVAPNRF
+210 YDIAPNRF

-232 GDRKVNGISLYLKNM
+232 GDRKIGGISLYLKNM

-278 ILFIIPLKNWA
+278 ILFILPLKNWA

-299 YEGGTGFL
+299 YEGPGGFL
-307 AQLGM
+307 AQLGL

-317 ICYSLLKRVKDNGD
+317 LSYSLLKRVKDNSD
-331 RITVENDK
+331 RTRAEDEK
-339 ENPWQEKV
+339 ETPWQERV

-379 NSKIKMEWLYVNRV
+379 NSHMKMEWLYVNRV
-393 VWCVVG
+393 VWCIAG
-399 FFASIFIISQVHSIT
+399 FFISIFVVSQAHAIT

-425 GAVFGQMS
+425 SAVFGQMS
-433 DSDKANGDMLSAFD
+433 DSDKNAGDALSAFD
-447 RFFVKN
+447 RFFISN
-453 LAENNKILNS
+453 LVENNEIVKS
-463 VRNDSKDVA
+463 VRKESREVA
-472 ITNIENEML
+472 ISKIADQML
-481 YINNQPLSDS
+481 YISNQPLSDEA
-491 SATQIAKRIERKLK
+491 ATYLAKRVEKKLK
-505 FKSVQSTSAKAS
+505 FKSVQSTSARAS

-525 HVEMPREN
+525 HIEMPTED
-533 FAKELADMIYDEAW
+533 FVDQLTDMIYEQAW
-547 GNTTRASGVQQ
+547 ENKDDPGMINLNT
-558 TVKGEI
+558 
-564 TLDIIKRCVV
+564 IKECVI
-574 KIYSVPLT
+574 KIYNVPLSTDQAYANAT
-582 RQQIATSAE
+582 RV
-591 RIYEK
+591 YEK
-596 LKLYGNEYFKWI
+596 LKIYANEYFKWI
-608 EIIVAVL
+608 EIVLALL

-621 YMPIVILM
+621 YMPVIILM

-635 AMEMEDEIMQFQT
+635 AMEMEDEVMQFQT

-659 SVEYIIEWLARYA
+659 SVEFIIEWLARYA
-672 NLFKDPLLKCLN
+672 NIFKEPLAKCLN

-701 PYKDFVRIVDSLE
+701 PYKPFVRIVESLQ

-722 TEAFDELETERNFF
+722 TDAFDELEQERAFY

-746 LINKKA
+746 LVNKKA
-752 RIGRAIGFAPMV
+752 RIGRIIGFAPMV

-784 TYFSQMGAML
+784 TYFSQMGSLL

>member
-1 MDRNLLLLLI
+1 MDQKMLLLLI
-11 FIPLSLFVIVLI
+11 AVPLVLFVIVLI
-23 AFLILQKR
+23 AFLILQKK
-31 NKKDQSAALQKMLAS
+31 NKANKSIALQKMLTSNESALS
-46 SNGTMSTGAMLQRI
+46 SGAMLQKI
-60 YNRLVTIPL
+60 YTKLIRLPI
-69 IKRYVYKIRRRL
+69 INRYVYKIRRRL

-97 KISLRSIIIALVASI
+97 KIALKGIICTLVAAI
-112 ILAYINRED
+112 VLTYINRED

-130 GVLVVIENMTDMMV
+130 GVLVVVENLTDMMV
-144 NKIEDTLLKQQLEL
+144 NKIEDTLLRQQLEL

-169 NMVEEALYEASLM
+169 NMVEEALYEASLL
-182 EEMEVVVQADKIY
+182 EDMEVVIQADKIY

-210 YDVAPNRF
+210 YDIAPNRF

-232 GDRKVNGISLYLKNM
+232 GDRKIGGISLYLKNM

-278 ILFIIPLKNWA
+278 ILFILPLKNWA

-299 YEGGTGFL
+299 YEGPGGFL
-307 AQLGM
+307 AQLGL

-317 ICYSLLKRVKDNGD
+317 LSYSLLKRVKDNSD
-331 RITVENDK
+331 RTRAEDEK
-339 ENPWQEKV
+339 ETPWQERV

-379 NSKIKMEWLYVNRV
+379 NSHMKMEWLYVNRV
-393 VWCVVG
+393 VWCIAG
-399 FFASIFIISQVHSIT
+399 FFISIFVISQAHAIT

-425 GAVFGQMS
+425 SAVFGQMS
-433 DSDKANGDMLSAFD
+433 DSDKNAGDALSAFD
-447 RFFVKN
+447 RFFISN
-453 LAENNKILNS
+453 LVENNEIIKS
-463 VRNDSKDVA
+463 VRNESREVA
-472 ITNIENEML
+472 IGKIADQML
-481 YINNQPLSDS
+481 YISNQPLSDE
-491 SATQIAKRIERKLK
+491 SATYLAKRVERKLK
-505 FKSVQSTSAKAS
+505 FKSIQSTSARAS

-525 HVEMPREN
+525 HIEMPTED
-533 FAKELADMIYDEAW
+533 FVDQLADMIYEKAW
-547 GNTTRASGVQQ
+547 ENKNDPGI
-558 TVKGEI
+558 I
-564 TLDIIKRCVV
+564 TLETIKECVIE
-574 KIYSVPLT
+574 IYNIPLSTDQAYTNAT
-582 RQQIATSAE
+582 RV
-591 RIYEK
+591 YEK
-596 LKLYGNEYFKWI
+596 LKIYANEYFKWI
-608 EIIVAVL
+608 EIVLALL

-621 YMPIVILM
+621 YMPVIILM

-635 AMEMEDEIMQFQT
+635 AMEMEDEVMQFQT

-659 SVEYIIEWLARYA
+659 SVEFIIEWLARYA
-672 NLFKDPLLKCLN
+672 NIFKEPLAKCLN

-701 PYKDFVRIVDSLE
+701 PYKPFVRIVESLQ

-722 TEAFDELETERNFF
+722 TDAFDELEQERAFY

-746 LINKKA
+746 LVNKKA
-752 RIGRAIGFAPMV
+752 RIGRIIGFAPMV

-784 TYFSQMGAML
+784 TYFSQMGSLL

>member
-1 MDRNLLLLLI
+1 MDQKMLLLLI
-11 FIPLSLFVIVLI
+11 AVPLVLFVIVLI
-23 AFLILQKR
+23 AFLILQKK
-31 NKKDQSAALQKMLAS
+31 NKANKSIALQKMLTSNESALS
-46 SNGTMSTGAMLQRI
+46 SGAMLQKI
-60 YNRLVTIPL
+60 YTKLIRLPI
-69 IKRYVYKIRRRL
+69 INRYVYKIRRRL

-97 KISLRSIIIALVASI
+97 KIALKGIIYTLVAAI
-112 ILAYINRED
+112 VLTYINRED

-130 GVLVVIENMTDMMV
+130 GVLVVVENLTDMMV
-144 NKIEDTLLKQQLEL
+144 NKIEDTLLRQQLEL

-169 NMVEEALYEASLM
+169 NMVEEALYEASLL
-182 EEMEVVVQADKIY
+182 EDMEVVIQADKIY

-210 YDVAPNRF
+210 YDIAPNRF

-232 GDRKVNGISLYLKNM
+232 GDRKIGGISLYLKNM

-278 ILFIIPLKNWA
+278 ILFILPLKNWA

-299 YEGGTGFL
+299 YEGPGGFL
-307 AQLGM
+307 AQLGL

-317 ICYSLLKRVKDNGD
+317 LSYSLLKRVKDNSD
-331 RITVENDK
+331 RTRAEDEK
-339 ENPWQEKV
+339 ETPWQERV

-379 NSKIKMEWLYVNRV
+379 NSHMKMEWLYVNRV
-393 VWCVVG
+393 VWCIAG
-399 FFASIFIISQVHSIT
+399 FFISIFVVSQAHAIT

-425 GAVFGQMS
+425 SAVFGQMS
-433 DSDKANGDMLSAFD
+433 DSDKNAGDALSAFD
-447 RFFVKN
+447 RFFISN
-453 LAENNKILNS
+453 LVENNEIVKS
-463 VRNDSKDVA
+463 VRKESREVA
-472 ITNIENEML
+472 ISKIADQML
-481 YINNQPLSDS
+481 YISNQPLSDEA
-491 SATQIAKRIERKLK
+491 ATYLAKRVEKKLK
-505 FKSVQSTSAKAS
+505 FKSVQSTSARAS

-525 HVEMPREN
+525 HIEMPTED
-533 FAKELADMIYDEAW
+533 FVDQLTDMIYEKAW
-547 GNTTRASGVQQ
+547 ENKDDPGMINLNT
-558 TVKGEI
+558 
-564 TLDIIKRCVV
+564 IKECVI
-574 KIYSVPLT
+574 KIYNVPLSTDQAYANAT
-582 RQQIATSAE
+582 RV
-591 RIYEK
+591 YEK
-596 LKLYGNEYFKWI
+596 LKIYANEYFKWI
-608 EIIVAVL
+608 EIVLALL

-621 YMPIVILM
+621 YMPVIILM

-635 AMEMEDEIMQFQT
+635 AMEMEDEVMQFQT

-659 SVEYIIEWLARYA
+659 SVEFIIEWLARYA
-672 NLFKDPLLKCLN
+672 NIFKEPLAKCLN

-701 PYKDFVRIVDSLE
+701 PYKPFVRIVESLQ

-722 TEAFDELETERNFF
+722 TDAFDELEQERAFY

-746 LINKKA
+746 LVNKKA
-752 RIGRAIGFAPMV
+752 RIGRIIGFAPMV

-784 TYFSQMGAML
+784 TYFSQMGSLL

>member
-1 MDRNLLLLLI
+1 MDQKMLLLLI
-11 FIPLSLFVIVLI
+11 AVPLVLFVIVLI
-23 AFLILQKR
+23 AFLILQKK
-31 NKKDQSAALQKMLAS
+31 NKANKSIALQKMLTSNESALS
-46 SNGTMSTGAMLQRI
+46 SGAMLQKI
-60 YNRLVTIPL
+60 YTKLIRLPI
-69 IKRYVYKIRRRL
+69 INRYVYKIRRRL

-97 KISLRSIIIALVASI
+97 KIALKGIICTLVAAI
-112 ILAYINRED
+112 VLTYINRED

-130 GVLVVIENMTDMMV
+130 GVLVVVENLTDMMV
-144 NKIEDTLLKQQLEL
+144 NKIEDTLLRQQLEL

-169 NMVEEALYEASLM
+169 NMVEEALYEASLL
-182 EEMEVVVQADKIY
+182 EDMEVVIQADKIY

-210 YDVAPNRF
+210 YDIAPNRF

-232 GDRKVNGISLYLKNM
+232 GDRKIGGISLYLKNM

-278 ILFIIPLKNWA
+278 ILFILPLKNWA

-299 YEGGTGFL
+299 YEGPGGFL
-307 AQLGM
+307 AQLGL

-317 ICYSLLKRVKDNGD
+317 LSYSLLKRVKDNSD
-331 RITVENDK
+331 RTRAEDEK
-339 ENPWQEKV
+339 ETPWQERV

-379 NSKIKMEWLYVNRV
+379 NSHMKMEWLYVNRV

-399 FFASIFIISQVHSIT
+399 FFASIFIISQVHSIA

-419 YSTTSE
+419 YSGTTE
-425 GAVFGQMS
+425 DAVFGQMS
-433 DSDKANGDMLSAFD
+433 DSDQQAADALTAFD
-447 RFFVKN
+447 RFFISN
-453 LAENNKILNS
+453 LVENNQIVKA
-463 VRNDSKDVA
+463 VRNQPKTQAVEA
-472 ITNIENEML
+472 ITNEMIR
-481 YINNQPLSDS
+481 INNEPLSDER
-491 SATQIAKRIERKLK
+491 ATYLANRVYRKLK
-505 FKSVQSTSAKAS
+505 VKQAASVSAKAD

-525 HVEMPREN
+525 HIEMPRED
-533 FAKELADMIYDEAW
+533 FVKELADMIYDKSWE
-547 GNTTRASGVQQ
+547 NKMMTNVP
-558 TVKGEI
+558 KGQI
-564 TLDIIKRCVV
+564 TLEIIKECIVEV
-574 KIYSVPLT
+574 YSVPLT
-582 RQQIATSAE
+582 KEQVYSNAL
-591 RIYEK
+591 RIYDK
-596 LKLYGNEYFKWI
+596 LKLYTNEYLKWV
-608 EIIVAVL
+608 EIVIALL

-635 AMEMEDEIMQFQT
+635 AMEMEDEVMQFQT

-659 SVEYIIEWLARYA
+659 SVEFIIEWLARYA
-672 NLFKDPLLKCLN
+672 NIFKEPLAKCLN

-701 PYKDFVRIVDSLE
+701 PYKPFVRIVESLQ

-722 TEAFDELETERNFF
+722 TDAFDELEQERAFY
-736 QEVRKETNER
+736 QEIRKETNER
-746 LINKKA
+746 LVNKKA
-752 RIGRAIGFAPMV
+752 KIGRVIGFAPMV

-772 GPLIWSSVVDMG
+772 VPLMWSSVMDMG
-784 TYFSQMGAML
+784 TYFSQMGSML

>member
-1 MDRNLLLLLI
+1 MDQKMLLLLI
-11 FIPLSLFVIVLI
+11 AVPLVLFVIVLI
-23 AFLILQKR
+23 AFLILQKK
-31 NKKDQSAALQKMLAS
+31 NKANKSIALQKMLTSNESALS
-46 SNGTMSTGAMLQRI
+46 SGAMLQKI
-60 YNRLVTIPL
+60 YTKLIRLPI
-69 IKRYVYKIRRRL
+69 INRYVYKIRRRL

-97 KISLRSIIIALVASI
+97 KIALKGIIYTLVAAI
-112 ILAYINRED
+112 VLTYINRED

-130 GVLVVIENMTDMMV
+130 GVLVVVENLTDMMV
-144 NKIEDTLLKQQLEL
+144 NKIEDTLLRQQLEL

-169 NMVEEALYEASLM
+169 NMVEEALYEASLL
-182 EEMEVVVQADKIY
+182 EDMEVVIQADKIY

-210 YDVAPNRF
+210 YDIAPNRF

-232 GDRKVNGISLYLKNM
+232 GDRKIGGISLYLKNM

-278 ILFIIPLKNWA
+278 ILFILPLKNWA

-299 YEGGTGFL
+299 YEGPGGFL
-307 AQLGM
+307 AQLGL

-317 ICYSLLKRVKDNGD
+317 LSYSLLKRVKDNSD
-331 RITVENDK
+331 RTRAEDEK
-339 ENPWQEKV
+339 ETPWQERV

-379 NSKIKMEWLYVNRV
+379 NSHMKMEWLYVNRV
-393 VWCVVG
+393 VWCIVG
-399 FFASIFIISQVHSIT
+399 FFASIFIISQVHSIA

-419 YSTTSE
+419 YSGTTE
-425 GAVFGQMS
+425 DAVFGQMS
-433 DSDKANGDMLSAFD
+433 DADQQAADALTAFD
-447 RFFVKN
+447 RFFISN
-453 LAENNKILNS
+453 LVENNQIVKA
-463 VRNDSKDVA
+463 VRNKSKTEAVDA
-472 ITNIENEML
+472 ITNEML
-481 YINNQPLSDS
+481 RINNEPLSDER
-491 SATQIAKRIERKLK
+491 ATYLANRIYRKLK
-505 FKSVQSTSAKAS
+505 VKQAASVSAKAD

-525 HVEMPREN
+525 HVEMPRED
-533 FAKELADMIYDEAW
+533 FVSELADMIYDKSWENKMMTNVPK
-547 GNTTRASGVQQ
+547 GQI
-558 TVKGEI
+558 TVE
-564 TLDIIKRCVV
+564 IIKECVTEV
-574 KIYSVPLT
+574 YSVPLT
-582 RQQIATSAE
+582 KEQVYSNAL
-591 RIYEK
+591 RIYDK
-596 LKLYGNEYFKWI
+596 LKLYTNEYLKWV
-608 EIIVAVL
+608 EIVIALL

-621 YMPIVILM
+621 YMPVVILM

-635 AMEMEDEIMQFQT
+635 AMEMEDEVMQFQT

-659 SVEYIIEWLARYA
+659 SVEFIIEWLARYA
-672 NLFKDPLLKCLN
+672 NIFKEPLAKCLN

-701 PYKDFVRIVDSLE
+701 PYKPFVRIVESLQ

-722 TEAFDELETERNFF
+722 TDAFDELEQERAFY
-736 QEVRKETNER
+736 QEIRKETNER
-746 LINKKA
+746 LVNRKA
-752 RIGRAIGFAPMV
+752 KIGRIIGFAPMV

-772 GPLIWSSVVDMG
+772 VPLMWSSVMDMG
-784 TYFSQMGAML
+784 TYFSQMGSML

>member
-1 MDRNLLLLLI
+1 MDQKMLLLLI
-11 FIPLSLFVIVLI
+11 AVPLVLFVIVLI
-23 AFLILQKR
+23 AFLILQKK
-31 NKKDQSAALQKMLAS
+31 NKANKSIALQKMLTSNESALS
-46 SNGTMSTGAMLQRI
+46 SGAMLQKI
-60 YNRLVTIPL
+60 YTKLIRLPIVN
-69 IKRYVYKIRRRL
+69 RYVYKIRRRL

-97 KISLRSIIIALVASI
+97 KIALKGIICTLVAAI
-112 ILAYINRED
+112 VLTYINRED

-130 GVLVVIENMTDMMV
+130 GVLVVVENLTDMMV
-144 NKIEDTLLKQQLEL
+144 NKIEDTLLRQQLEL

-169 NMVEEALYEASLM
+169 NMVEEALYEASLL
-182 EEMEVVVQADKIY
+182 EDMEVVIQADKIY

-210 YDVAPNRF
+210 YDIAPNRF

-232 GDRKVNGISLYLKNM
+232 GDRKIGGISLYLKNM

-268 KSLTYIALAP
+268 KSLTYISLAP

-299 YEGGTGFL
+299 YEGPGGFL
-307 AQLGM
+307 AQLGL

-317 ICYSLLKRVKDNGD
+317 LSYSLLKRVKDNSD
-331 RITVENDK
+331 RTRAEDDK
-339 ENPWQEKV
+339 ETPWQERV
-347 YRLPIIEQFI
+347 YKLPIIEQFI

-379 NSKIKMEWLYVNRV
+379 NSHMKMEWLYVNRV

-399 FFASIFIISQVHSIT
+399 FFASIFIISQVHSIA

-419 YSTTSE
+419 YSGTTE
-425 GAVFGQMS
+425 DAVFGQMS
-433 DSDKANGDMLSAFD
+433 DSDQQAADALTAFD
-447 RFFVKN
+447 RFFISN
-453 LAENNKILNS
+453 LVENNKIVKA
-463 VRNDSKDVA
+463 VRNQPKTQAIEA
-472 ITNIENEML
+472 ITNEML
-481 YINNQPLSDS
+481 RINNEPLSDER
-491 SATQIAKRIERKLK
+491 ATYLANRVYRKLK
-505 FKSVQSTSAKAS
+505 VKQAASVSAKAD

-525 HVEMPREN
+525 HIEMPRED
-533 FAKELADMIYDEAW
+533 FVKELADMIYDKSWENRIMA
-547 GNTTRASGVQQ
+547 NVP
-558 TVKGEI
+558 KGEI
-564 TLDIIKRCVV
+564 TLEIIKECVIEV
-574 KIYSVPLT
+574 YSVPLT
-582 RQQIATSAE
+582 KEQVYSNAL
-591 RIYEK
+591 RIYDK
-596 LKLYGNEYFKWI
+596 LKLYTNEYLKWV
-608 EIIVAVL
+608 EIVIALL

-635 AMEMEDEIMQFQT
+635 AMEMEDEVMQFQT

-659 SVEYIIEWLARYA
+659 SVEFIIEWLARYA
-672 NLFKDPLLKCLN
+672 NIFKEPLAKCLN

-701 PYKDFVRIVDSLE
+701 PYKPFVRIVESLQ

-722 TEAFDELETERNFF
+722 TDAFDELEQERAFY
-736 QEVRKETNER
+736 QEIRKETNER
-746 LINKKA
+746 LVNKKA
-752 RIGRAIGFAPMV
+752 KIGRVIGFAPMV

-772 GPLIWSSVVDMG
+772 VPLMWSSVMDMG
-784 TYFSQMGAML
+784 TYFSQMGSML

>member
-1 MDRNLLLLLI
+1 MDQKMLLLLMAVALV
-11 FIPLSLFVIVLI
+11 LFVIVVI
-23 AFLILQKR
+23 AFLILQKK
-31 NKKDQSAALQKMLAS
+31 NKANKSIALQKMLTSNESALS
-46 SNGTMSTGAMLQRI
+46 SGAMLQKI
-60 YNRLVTIPL
+60 YTKLIRLPI
-69 IKRYVYKIRRRL
+69 INRYVYKIRRRL

-97 KISLRSIIIALVASI
+97 KIALKGIIYTLVAAI
-112 ILAYINRED
+112 VLTYINRED

-130 GVLVVIENMTDMMV
+130 GVLVVVENLTDMMV
-144 NKIEDTLLKQQLEL
+144 NKIEDTLLRQQLEL

-169 NMVEEALYEASLM
+169 NMVEEALYEASLL
-182 EEMEVVVQADKIY
+182 EDMEVVIQADKIY

-210 YDVAPNRF
+210 YDIAPNRF

-232 GDRKVNGISLYLKNM
+232 GDRKIGGISLYLKNM

-268 KSLTYIALAP
+268 KSLTYISLAP
-278 ILFIIPLKNWA
+278 ILFILPLKNWA

-299 YEGGTGFL
+299 YEGPGGFL
-307 AQLGM
+307 AQLGL

-317 ICYSLLKRVKDNGD
+317 LSYSLLKRVKDNSD
-331 RITVENDK
+331 RTRAEDEK
-339 ENPWQEKV
+339 ETPWQERV

-379 NSKIKMEWLYVNRV
+379 NSHMKMEWLYVNRV
-393 VWCVVG
+393 VWCIAG
-399 FFASIFIISQVHSIT
+399 FFISIFVVSQAHAIT

-425 GAVFGQMS
+425 SAVFGQMS
-433 DSDKANGDMLSAFD
+433 DSDKNAGDALSAFD
-447 RFFVKN
+447 RFFISN
-453 LAENNKILNS
+453 LVENNEIVKS
-463 VRNDSKDVA
+463 VRKESREVA
-472 ITNIENEML
+472 ISKIADQML
-481 YINNQPLSDS
+481 YISNQPLSDEA
-491 SATQIAKRIERKLK
+491 ATYLAKRVEKKLK
-505 FKSVQSTSAKAS
+505 FKSVQSTSARAS

-525 HVEMPREN
+525 HIEMPTED
-533 FAKELADMIYDEAW
+533 FVDQLTDMIYEKAW
-547 GNTTRASGVQQ
+547 ENKDDPGMINLNT
-558 TVKGEI
+558 
-564 TLDIIKRCVV
+564 IKECVI
-574 KIYSVPLT
+574 KIYNVPLSTDQAYANAT
-582 RQQIATSAE
+582 RV
-591 RIYEK
+591 YEK
-596 LKLYGNEYFKWI
+596 LKIYANEYFKWI
-608 EIIVAVL
+608 EIVLALL

-621 YMPIVILM
+621 YMPVIILM

-635 AMEMEDEIMQFQT
+635 AMEMEDEVMQFQT

-659 SVEYIIEWLARYA
+659 SVEFIIEWLARYA
-672 NLFKDPLLKCLN
+672 NIFKEPLAKCLN

-701 PYKDFVRIVDSLE
+701 PYKPFVRIVESLQ

-722 TEAFDELETERNFF
+722 TDAFDELEQERAFY

-746 LINKKA
+746 LVNKKA
-752 RIGRAIGFAPMV
+752 RIGRIIGFAPMV

-784 TYFSQMGAML
+784 TYFSQMGSLL

>member
-1 MDRNLLLLLI
+1 MDQKMLLLLI
-11 FIPLSLFVIVLI
+11 VVPLVLFVIVLI
-23 AFLILQKR
+23 AFLILQKK
-31 NKKDQSAALQKMLAS
+31 NKANKSIALQKMLTSNESALS
-46 SNGTMSTGAMLQRI
+46 SGAMLQKI
-60 YNRLVTIPL
+60 YTKLIRLPL
-69 IKRYVYKIRRRL
+69 INRYVYKIRRRL

-97 KISLRSIIIALVASI
+97 KIALRGIICTLVAAI
-112 ILAYINRED
+112 VLTYINRED

-130 GVLVVIENMTDMMV
+130 GVLVVVENLTDMMV
-144 NKIEDTLLKQQLEL
+144 NKIEDTLLRQQLEL

-169 NMVEEALYEASLM
+169 NMVEEALYEASLL
-182 EEMEVVVQADKIY
+182 EDMEVVIQADKIY

-210 YDVAPNRF
+210 YDIAPNRF

-232 GDRKVNGISLYLKNM
+232 GDRKIGGISLYLKNM

-268 KSLTYIALAP
+268 KSLTYISLAP

-299 YEGGTGFL
+299 YEGPGGFL
-307 AQLGM
+307 AQLGL

-317 ICYSLLKRVKDNGD
+317 LSYSLLKRVKDNSD
-331 RITVENDK
+331 RTKAEDDK
-339 ENPWQEKV
+339 ETPWQERV

-371 MRNLLKET
+371 IRNLLKET
-379 NSKIKMEWLYVNRV
+379 NSHIKMEWLYVNRV
-393 VWCVVG
+393 VWCIAG
-399 FFASIFIISQVHSIT
+399 FFISIFVVSQAHAIT

-425 GAVFGQMS
+425 SAVFGQMS
-433 DSDKANGDMLSAFD
+433 DSDKNAGDALSAFD
-447 RFFVKN
+447 RFFISN
-453 LAENNKILNS
+453 LVENNEIVKS
-463 VRNDSKDVA
+463 VRKESREVA
-472 ITNIENEML
+472 ISKIADQML
-481 YINNQPLSDS
+481 YISNQPLSDEA
-491 SATQIAKRIERKLK
+491 ATYLAKRVEKKLK
-505 FKSVQSTSAKAS
+505 FKSVQSTSARAS

-525 HVEMPREN
+525 HIEMPTED
-533 FAKELADMIYDEAW
+533 FVDQLADMIYEKAW
-547 GNTTRASGVQQ
+547 ENKEDPGMINLNT
-558 TVKGEI
+558 
-564 TLDIIKRCVV
+564 IKECVI
-574 KIYSVPLT
+574 KIYNVPLST
-582 RQQIATSAE
+582 DQAYANAARV
-591 RIYEK
+591 YEK
-596 LKLYGNEYFKWI
+596 LKIYANEYFKWI
-608 EIIVAVL
+608 EIVLALL

-621 YMPIVILM
+621 YMPVIILM

-635 AMEMEDEIMQFQT
+635 AMEMEDEVMQFQT

-659 SVEYIIEWLARYA
+659 SVEFIIEWLARYA
-672 NLFKDPLLKCLN
+672 NIFKEPLAKCLN

-701 PYKDFVRIVDSLE
+701 PYKPFVRIVESLE

-722 TEAFDELETERNFF
+722 TDAFDELEQERAFY

-746 LINKKA
+746 LVNKKA
-752 RIGRAIGFAPMV
+752 RIGRIIGFAPMV

-784 TYFSQMGAML
+784 TYFSQMGSLL

>member
-1 MDRNLLLLLI
+1 MDQKMLLLLI
-11 FIPLSLFVIVLI
+11 AVPLVLFVIVLI
-23 AFLILQKR
+23 AFLILQKK
-31 NKKDQSAALQKMLAS
+31 NKANKSIALQKMLTSNESALS
-46 SNGTMSTGAMLQRI
+46 SGAMLQKI
-60 YNRLVTIPL
+60 YTKLIRLPI
-69 IKRYVYKIRRRL
+69 INRYVYKIRRRL

-97 KISLRSIIIALVASI
+97 KIALKGIIYTLVAAI
-112 ILAYINRED
+112 VLTYINRED

-130 GVLVVIENMTDMMV
+130 GVLVVIENLTDMMV
-144 NKIEDTLLKQQLEL
+144 NKIEDTLLRQQLEL

-169 NMVEEALYEASLM
+169 NMVEEALYEASLL
-182 EEMEVVVQADKIY
+182 EDMEVVIQADKIY

-210 YDVAPNRF
+210 YDIAPNRF

-232 GDRKVNGISLYLKNM
+232 GDRKIGGISLYLKNM

-268 KSLTYIALAP
+268 KSLTYISLAP
-278 ILFIIPLKNWA
+278 ILFILPLKNWA

-299 YEGGTGFL
+299 YEGPGGFL
-307 AQLGM
+307 AQLGL

-317 ICYSLLKRVKDNGD
+317 LSYSLLKRVKDNSD
-331 RITVENDK
+331 RTRAEDDK
-339 ENPWQEKV
+339 ETPWQERV

-379 NSKIKMEWLYVNRV
+379 NSHMKMEWLYVNRV

-399 FFASIFIISQVHSIT
+399 FFISIFVISQAHAIT

-425 GAVFGQMS
+425 SAVFGQMS
-433 DSDKANGDMLSAFD
+433 DSDKNAGDALSAFD
-447 RFFVKN
+447 RFFISN
-453 LAENNKILNS
+453 LVENNEIIKS
-463 VRNDSKDVA
+463 VRNESREVA
-472 ITNIENEML
+472 IGKIADQML
-481 YINNQPLSDS
+481 YISNQPLSDE
-491 SATQIAKRIERKLK
+491 SATYLAKRVERKLK
-505 FKSVQSTSAKAS
+505 FKSIQSTSARAS

-525 HVEMPREN
+525 HIEMPTED
-533 FAKELADMIYDEAW
+533 FVDQLADMIYEKAW
-547 GNTTRASGVQQ
+547 ENKNDPGI
-558 TVKGEI
+558 I
-564 TLDIIKRCVV
+564 TLETIKECVIE
-574 KIYSVPLT
+574 IYNIPLSTDQAYTNAT
-582 RQQIATSAE
+582 RV
-591 RIYEK
+591 YEK
-596 LKLYGNEYFKWI
+596 LKIYANEYFKWI
-608 EIIVAVL
+608 EIVLALL

-621 YMPIVILM
+621 YMPVIILM

-635 AMEMEDEIMQFQT
+635 AMEMEDEVMQFQT

-659 SVEYIIEWLARYA
+659 SVEFIIEWLARYA
-672 NLFKDPLLKCLN
+672 NIFKEPLAKCLN

-701 PYKDFVRIVDSLE
+701 PYKPFVRIVESLQ

-722 TEAFDELETERNFF
+722 TDAFDELEQERAFY

-746 LINKKA
+746 LVNKKA
-752 RIGRAIGFAPMV
+752 RIGRIIGFAPMV

-784 TYFSQMGAML
+784 TYFSQMGSLL

>member
-1 MDRNLLLLLI
+1 MDQKMLLLLI
-11 FIPLSLFVIVLI
+11 AVPLVLFVIVLI
-23 AFLILQKR
+23 AFLILQKK
-31 NKKDQSAALQKMLAS
+31 NKANKSIALQKMLTSNESALS
-46 SNGTMSTGAMLQRI
+46 SGAMLQKI
-60 YNRLVTIPL
+60 YTKLIRLPI
-69 IKRYVYKIRRRL
+69 INRYVYKIRRRL

-97 KISLRSIIIALVASI
+97 KIALKGIICTLVAAI
-112 ILAYINRED
+112 VLTYINRED

-130 GVLVVIENMTDMMV
+130 GVLVVVENLTDMMV
-144 NKIEDTLLKQQLEL
+144 NKIEDTLLRQQLEL

-169 NMVEEALYEASLM
+169 NMVEEALYEASLL
-182 EEMEVVVQADKIY
+182 EDMEVVIQADKIY

-210 YDVAPNRF
+210 YDIAPNRF

-232 GDRKVNGISLYLKNM
+232 GDRKIGGISLYLKNM

-278 ILFIIPLKNWA
+278 ILFILPLKNWA

-299 YEGGTGFL
+299 YEGPGGFL
-307 AQLGM
+307 AQLGL

-317 ICYSLLKRVKDNGD
+317 LSYSLLKRVKDNSD
-331 RITVENDK
+331 RTRAEDEK
-339 ENPWQEKV
+339 ETPWQERV

-379 NSKIKMEWLYVNRV
+379 NSHMKMEWLYVNRV
-393 VWCVVG
+393 VWCIAG
-399 FFASIFIISQVHSIT
+399 FFISIFVVSQAHAIT

-425 GAVFGQMS
+425 SAVFGQMS
-433 DSDKANGDMLSAFD
+433 DSDKNAGDALSAFD
-447 RFFVKN
+447 RFFISN
-453 LAENNKILNS
+453 LVENNEIVKS
-463 VRNDSKDVA
+463 VRKESREVA
-472 ITNIENEML
+472 ISKIADQML
-481 YINNQPLSDS
+481 YISNQPLSDEA
-491 SATQIAKRIERKLK
+491 ATYLAKRVEKKLK
-505 FKSVQSTSAKAS
+505 FKSVQSTSARAS

-525 HVEMPREN
+525 HIEMPTED
-533 FAKELADMIYDEAW
+533 FVDQLADMIYEKAW
-547 GNTTRASGVQQ
+547 ENKDDPGMINLNT
-558 TVKGEI
+558 
-564 TLDIIKRCVV
+564 IKECVI
-574 KIYSVPLT
+574 KIYNVPLSTDQAYANAT
-582 RQQIATSAE
+582 RV
-591 RIYEK
+591 YEK
-596 LKLYGNEYFKWI
+596 LKIYANEYFKWI
-608 EIIVAVL
+608 EIVLALL

-621 YMPIVILM
+621 YMPVIILM

-635 AMEMEDEIMQFQT
+635 AMEMEDEVMQFQT

-659 SVEYIIEWLARYA
+659 SVEFIIEWLARYA
-672 NLFKDPLLKCLN
+672 NIFKEPLAKCLN

-701 PYKDFVRIVDSLE
+701 PYKPFVRIVESLQ

-722 TEAFDELETERNFF
+722 TDAFDELEQERAFY

-746 LINKKA
+746 LVNKKA
-752 RIGRAIGFAPMV
+752 RIGRIIGFAPMV

-784 TYFSQMGAML
+784 TYFSQMGSLL

>member
-1 MDRNLLLLLI
+1 MDQKMLLLLI
-11 FIPLSLFVIVLI
+11 AVPLVLFVFVLI
-23 AFLILQKR
+23 AFLILQKK
-31 NKKDQSAALQKMLAS
+31 NKANKSIALQKMLTSNESALS
-46 SNGTMSTGAMLQRI
+46 SGAMLQKI
-60 YNRLVTIPL
+60 YTKLIRLPI
-69 IKRYVYKIRRRL
+69 INRYVYKIRRRL

-97 KISLRSIIIALVASI
+97 KIALKGIIYTLVAAI
-112 ILAYINRED
+112 VLTYINRED

-130 GVLVVIENMTDMMV
+130 GVLVVVENLTDMMV
-144 NKIEDTLLKQQLEL
+144 NKIEDTLLRQQLEL

-169 NMVEEALYEASLM
+169 NMVEEALYEASLL
-182 EEMEVVVQADKIY
+182 EDMEVVIQADKIY

-210 YDVAPNRF
+210 YDIAPNRF

-232 GDRKVNGISLYLKNM
+232 GDRKIGGISLYLKNM

-278 ILFIIPLKNWA
+278 ILFILPLKNWA

-299 YEGGTGFL
+299 YEGPGGFL
-307 AQLGM
+307 AQLGL

-317 ICYSLLKRVKDNGD
+317 LSYSLLKRVKDNSD
-331 RITVENDK
+331 RTRAEDEK
-339 ENPWQEKV
+339 ETPWQERV

-379 NSKIKMEWLYVNRV
+379 NSHMKMEWLYVNRV

-399 FFASIFIISQVHSIT
+399 FFISIFVISEAHAIT

-425 GAVFGQMS
+425 SAVFGQMS
-433 DSDKANGDMLSAFD
+433 DSDKNAGDALSAFD
-447 RFFVKN
+447 RFFISN
-453 LAENNKILNS
+453 LVENNEIIKS
-463 VRNDSKDVA
+463 VRNDSIEVA
-472 ITNIENEML
+472 IGKIADQML
-481 YINNQPLSDS
+481 YISNQPLSDE
-491 SATQIAKRIERKLK
+491 SATYLAKRVERKLK
-505 FKSVQSTSAKAS
+505 FKSIQSTSARAS

-525 HVEMPREN
+525 HIEMPTED
-533 FAKELADMIYDEAW
+533 FVDQLADMIYEKAW
-547 GNTTRASGVQQ
+547 ENKNDPGI
-558 TVKGEI
+558 I
-564 TLDIIKRCVV
+564 TLETIKECVIE
-574 KIYSVPLT
+574 IYNIPLSTDQAYTNAT
-582 RQQIATSAE
+582 RV
-591 RIYEK
+591 YEK
-596 LKLYGNEYFKWI
+596 LKIYANEYFKWI
-608 EIIVAVL
+608 EIVLALL

-621 YMPIVILM
+621 YMPVIILM

-635 AMEMEDEIMQFQT
+635 AMEMEDEVMQFQT

-659 SVEYIIEWLARYA
+659 SVEFIIEWLARYA
-672 NLFKDPLLKCLN
+672 NIFKEPLAKCLN

-701 PYKDFVRIVDSLE
+701 PYKPFVRIVESLQ

-722 TEAFDELETERNFF
+722 TDAFDELEQERAFY

-746 LINKKA
+746 LVNKKA
-752 RIGRAIGFAPMV
+752 RIGRIIGFAPMV

-784 TYFSQMGAML
+784 TYFSQMGSLL

>member
-1 MDRNLLLLLI
+1 MDQKMLLLLI
-11 FIPLSLFVIVLI
+11 VVPLVLFIFVLI
-23 AFLILQKR
+23 AFLILQKK
-31 NKKDQSAALQKMLAS
+31 NKANKSIALQKMLTSNESAMS
-46 SNGTMSTGAMLQRI
+46 SGAMLQKI
-60 YNRLVTIPL
+60 YTKLIRLPIVN
-69 IKRYVYKIRRRL
+69 RYVYKIRRRL

-97 KISLRSIIIALVASI
+97 KIALKGIICTLVAAI
-112 ILAYINRED
+112 VLTYINRED

-130 GVLVVIENMTDMMV
+130 GVLVVVENLTDMMV
-144 NKIEDTLLKQQLEL
+144 NKIEDTLLRQQLEL

-169 NMVEEALYEASLM
+169 NMVEEALYEASLL
-182 EEMEVVVQADKIY
+182 EDMEVVIQADKIY

-210 YDVAPNRF
+210 YDIAPNRF

-232 GDRKVNGISLYLKNM
+232 GDRKIGGISLYLKNM

-268 KSLTYIALAP
+268 KSLTYISLAP
-278 ILFIIPLKNWA
+278 ILFILPLKNWA

-299 YEGGTGFL
+299 YEGPGGFL
-307 AQLGM
+307 AQLGL

-317 ICYSLLKRVKDNGD
+317 LSYSLLKRVKDNSD
-331 RITVENDK
+331 RTKAEDDK
-339 ENPWQEKV
+339 ETPWQERV

-371 MRNLLKET
+371 IRNLLKET
-379 NSKIKMEWLYVNRV
+379 NSHMKMEWLYVNRV

-399 FFASIFIISQVHSIT
+399 FFASIFIISQVHSIA

-419 YSTTSE
+419 YSGTTE
-425 GAVFGQMS
+425 DAVFGQMS
-433 DSDKANGDMLSAFD
+433 DADQQAADALTAFD
-447 RFFVKN
+447 RFFISN
-453 LAENNKILNS
+453 LVENNKIVKA
-463 VRNDSKDVA
+463 VRNQSKAQAIEA
-472 ITNIENEML
+472 ITNEML
-481 YINNQPLSDS
+481 RINNEPLSDER
-491 SATQIAKRIERKLK
+491 ATYLANRVYRKLK
-505 FKSVQSTSAKAS
+505 VKQAASVSAKAD

-525 HVEMPREN
+525 HIEMPRED
-533 FAKELADMIYDEAW
+533 FVVELADMIYDKSWEDRLMS
-547 GNTTRASGVQQ
+547 NVS
-558 TVKGEI
+558 KGEI
-564 TLDIIKRCVV
+564 TVDVIKECVIEV
-574 KIYSVPLT
+574 YSVPLT
-582 RQQIATSAE
+582 KEQVYSNAL
-591 RIYEK
+591 RIYDK
-596 LKLYGNEYFKWI
+596 LKLYTNEYLKWV
-608 EIIVAVL
+608 EIVIALL

-621 YMPIVILM
+621 YMPVVILM

-635 AMEMEDEIMQFQT
+635 AMEMEDEVMQFQT

-659 SVEYIIEWLARYA
+659 SVEFIIEWLARYA
-672 NLFKDPLLKCLN
+672 NIFKEPLAKCLN

-701 PYKDFVRIVDSLE
+701 PYKPFVRIVESLQ

-722 TEAFDELETERNFF
+722 TDAFDELEQERAFY
-736 QEVRKETNER
+736 QEIRKETNER
-746 LINKKA
+746 LVNRKA
-752 RIGRAIGFAPMV
+752 KIGRIIGFAPMV

-772 GPLIWSSVVDMG
+772 VPLMWSSVMDMG
-784 TYFSQMGAML
+784 TYFSQMGSML

>member
-1 MDRNLLLLLI
+1 MDQKMLLLLI
-11 FIPLSLFVIVLI
+11 AVPLVLFVIVLI
-23 AFLILQKR
+23 AFLILQKK
-31 NKKDQSAALQKMLAS
+31 NKANKSIALQKMLTSNESALS
-46 SNGTMSTGAMLQRI
+46 SGAMLQKI
-60 YNRLVTIPL
+60 YTKLIRLPI
-69 IKRYVYKIRRRL
+69 INRYVYKIRRRL

-97 KISLRSIIIALVASI
+97 KIALKGIIYTLVAAI
-112 ILAYINRED
+112 VLTYINRED

-130 GVLVVIENMTDMMV
+130 GVLVVVENLTDMMV
-144 NKIEDTLLKQQLEL
+144 NKIEDTLLRQQLEL

-169 NMVEEALYEASLM
+169 NMVEEALYEASLL
-182 EEMEVVVQADKIY
+182 EDMEVVIQADKIY

-210 YDVAPNRF
+210 YDIAPNRF

-232 GDRKVNGISLYLKNM
+232 GDRKIGGISLYLKNM

-278 ILFIIPLKNWA
+278 ILFILPLKNWA

-299 YEGGTGFL
+299 YEGPGGFL
-307 AQLGM
+307 AQLGL

-317 ICYSLLKRVKDNGD
+317 LSYSLLKRVKDNSD
-331 RITVENDK
+331 RTRAEDDK
-339 ENPWQEKV
+339 ETPWQERV

-379 NSKIKMEWLYVNRV
+379 NSHMKMEWLYVNRV

-399 FFASIFIISQVHSIT
+399 FFISIFVISQAHAIT

-425 GAVFGQMS
+425 SAVFGQMS
-433 DSDKANGDMLSAFD
+433 DSDKNAGDALSAFD
-447 RFFVKN
+447 RFFISN
-453 LAENNKILNS
+453 LVENNEIIKS
-463 VRNDSKDVA
+463 VRNDSREVA
-472 ITNIENEML
+472 IGKIADQML
-481 YINNQPLSDS
+481 YISNQPLSDE
-491 SATQIAKRIERKLK
+491 SATYLAKRVERKLK
-505 FKSVQSTSAKAS
+505 FKSIQSTSARAS

-525 HVEMPREN
+525 HIEMPTED
-533 FAKELADMIYDEAW
+533 FVDQLTDMIYEKAW
-547 GNTTRASGVQQ
+547 ENKDDPGMINLNT
-558 TVKGEI
+558 
-564 TLDIIKRCVV
+564 IKECVI
-574 KIYSVPLT
+574 KIYNVPLSTDQAYANAT
-582 RQQIATSAE
+582 RV
-591 RIYEK
+591 YEK
-596 LKLYGNEYFKWI
+596 LKIYANEYFKWI
-608 EIIVAVL
+608 EIVLALL

-621 YMPIVILM
+621 YMPVIILM

-635 AMEMEDEIMQFQT
+635 AMEMEDEVMQFQT

-659 SVEYIIEWLARYA
+659 SVEFIIEWLARYA
-672 NLFKDPLLKCLN
+672 NIFKEPLAKCLN

-701 PYKDFVRIVDSLE
+701 PYKPFVRIVESLQ

-722 TEAFDELETERNFF
+722 TDAFDELEQERAFY

-746 LINKKA
+746 LVNKKA
-752 RIGRAIGFAPMV
+752 RIGRIIGFAPMV

-784 TYFSQMGAML
+784 TYFSQMGSLL

>member
-1 MDRNLLLLLI
+1 MDQKMLLLLI
-11 FIPLSLFVIVLI
+11 AVPLVLFVIVLI
-23 AFLILQKR
+23 AFLILQKK
-31 NKKDQSAALQKMLAS
+31 NKANKSIALQKMLTSNESALS
-46 SNGTMSTGAMLQRI
+46 SGAMLQKI
-60 YNRLVTIPL
+60 YTKLIRLPI
-69 IKRYVYKIRRRL
+69 INRYVYKIRRRL

-97 KISLRSIIIALVASI
+97 KIALKGIIYTLVAAI
-112 ILAYINRED
+112 VLTYINRED

-130 GVLVVIENMTDMMV
+130 GVLVVVENLTDMMV
-144 NKIEDTLLKQQLEL
+144 NKIEDTLLRQQLEL

-169 NMVEEALYEASLM
+169 NMVEEALYEASLL
-182 EEMEVVVQADKIY
+182 EDMEVVIQADKIY

-210 YDVAPNRF
+210 YDIAPNRF

-232 GDRKVNGISLYLKNM
+232 GDRKIGGISLYLKNM
-247 NNITQELQL
+247 NNITQEMQL

-278 ILFIIPLKNWA
+278 ILFILPLKNWA

-299 YEGGTGFL
+299 YEGPGGFL
-307 AQLGM
+307 AQLGL

-317 ICYSLLKRVKDNGD
+317 LSYSLLKRVKDNSD
-331 RITVENDK
+331 RTRAEDEK
-339 ENPWQEKV
+339 ETPWQERV

-371 MRNLLKET
+371 IRNLLKET
-379 NSKIKMEWLYVNRV
+379 NSHMKMEWLYVNRV
-393 VWCVVG
+393 VWCIAG
-399 FFASIFIISQVHSIT
+399 FFISIFVVSQAHAIT

-425 GAVFGQMS
+425 SAVFGQMS
-433 DSDKANGDMLSAFD
+433 DSDKNAGDALSAFD
-447 RFFVKN
+447 RFFISN
-453 LAENNKILNS
+453 LVENNEIVKS
-463 VRNDSKDVA
+463 VRKESREVA
-472 ITNIENEML
+472 ISKIADQML
-481 YINNQPLSDS
+481 YISNQPLSDEA
-491 SATQIAKRIERKLK
+491 ATYLAKRVEKKLK
-505 FKSVQSTSAKAS
+505 FKSVQSTSARAS

-525 HVEMPREN
+525 HIEMPTED
-533 FAKELADMIYDEAW
+533 FVDQLADMIYEKAW
-547 GNTTRASGVQQ
+547 ENKDDPGMINLNT
-558 TVKGEI
+558 
-564 TLDIIKRCVV
+564 IKECVI
-574 KIYSVPLT
+574 KIYNVPLSTDQAYANAT
-582 RQQIATSAE
+582 RV
-591 RIYEK
+591 YEK
-596 LKLYGNEYFKWI
+596 LKIYANEYFKWI
-608 EIIVAVL
+608 EIVLALL

-621 YMPIVILM
+621 YMPVIILM

-635 AMEMEDEIMQFQT
+635 AMEMEDEVMQFQT

-659 SVEYIIEWLARYA
+659 SVEFIIEWLARYA
-672 NLFKDPLLKCLN
+672 NIFKEPLAKCLN

-701 PYKDFVRIVDSLE
+701 PYKPFVRIVESLQ

-722 TEAFDELETERNFF
+722 TDAFDELEQERAFY

-746 LINKKA
+746 LVNKKA
-752 RIGRAIGFAPMV
+752 RIGRIIGFAPMV

-784 TYFSQMGAML
+784 TYFSQMGSLL

>member
-1 MDRNLLLLLI
+1 MDQKMLLLLI
-11 FIPLSLFVIVLI
+11 AVPLVLFVIVLI
-23 AFLILQKR
+23 AFLILQKK
-31 NKKDQSAALQKMLAS
+31 NKANKSIALQKMLTSNESALS
-46 SNGTMSTGAMLQRI
+46 SGAMLQKI
-60 YNRLVTIPL
+60 YTKLIRLPI
-69 IKRYVYKIRRRL
+69 INRYVYKIRRRL

-97 KISLRSIIIALVASI
+97 KIALKGIICTLVAAI
-112 ILAYINRED
+112 VLTYINRED

-130 GVLVVIENMTDMMV
+130 GVLVVVENLTDMMV
-144 NKIEDTLLKQQLEL
+144 NKIEDTLLRQQLEL

-169 NMVEEALYEASLM
+169 NMVEEALYEASLL
-182 EEMEVVVQADKIY
+182 EDMEVVIQADKIY

-210 YDVAPNRF
+210 YDIAPNRF

-232 GDRKVNGISLYLKNM
+232 GDRKIGGISLYLKNM

-268 KSLTYIALAP
+268 KSLTYISLAP
-278 ILFIIPLKNWA
+278 ILFILPLKNWA

-299 YEGGTGFL
+299 YEGPGGFL
-307 AQLGM
+307 AQLGL

-317 ICYSLLKRVKDNGD
+317 LSYSLLKRVKDNSD
-331 RITVENDK
+331 RTRAEDDK
-339 ENPWQEKV
+339 ETPWQERV

-379 NSKIKMEWLYVNRV
+379 NSHMKMEWLYVNRV
-393 VWCVVG
+393 VWCIAG
-399 FFASIFIISQVHSIT
+399 FFISIFVVSQAHAIT

-425 GAVFGQMS
+425 SAVFGQMS
-433 DSDKANGDMLSAFD
+433 DSDKNAGDALSAFD
-447 RFFVKN
+447 RFFISN
-453 LAENNKILNS
+453 LVENNEIVKS
-463 VRNDSKDVA
+463 VRNESREVA
-472 ITNIENEML
+472 ISKIADQML
-481 YINNQPLSDS
+481 YISNQPLSDEA
-491 SATQIAKRIERKLK
+491 ATYLAKRVERKLK
-505 FKSVQSTSAKAS
+505 FKSVQSTSARAS

-525 HVEMPREN
+525 HIEMPTED
-533 FAKELADMIYDEAW
+533 FVDQLADMIYEKAW
-547 GNTTRASGVQQ
+547 ENKNDPGI
-558 TVKGEI
+558 I
-564 TLDIIKRCVV
+564 TLETIKECVIE
-574 KIYSVPLT
+574 IYNIPLSTDQAYTNAT
-582 RQQIATSAE
+582 RV
-591 RIYEK
+591 YEK
-596 LKLYGNEYFKWI
+596 LKIYANEYFKWI
-608 EIIVAVL
+608 EIVLALL

-621 YMPIVILM
+621 YMPVVILM

-635 AMEMEDEIMQFQT
+635 ALEMEDEVMQFQT

-659 SVEYIIEWLARYA
+659 SVEFIIEWLARYA
-672 NLFKDPLLKCLN
+672 NIFKEPLAKCLN

-701 PYKDFVRIVDSLE
+701 PYKPFVRIVESLQ

-722 TEAFDELETERNFF
+722 TDAFDELEQERAFY

-746 LINKKA
+746 LVNKKA
-752 RIGRAIGFAPMV
+752 RIGRIIGFAPMV

-784 TYFSQMGAML
+784 TYFSQMGSLL

>member
-1 MDRNLLLLLI
+1 MDSNLLLILI
-11 FIPLSLFVIVLI
+11 FVPLVLFVFVLI
-23 AFLILQKR
+23 AFLIIQKK
-31 NKKDQSAALQKMLAS
+31 NKSNQSVALQKMLTSNES
-46 SNGTMSTGAMLQRI
+46 SMSSGATLQKI
-60 YNRLVTIPL
+60 YTRLITIP
-69 IKRYVYKIRRRL
+69 IINRYVYKIRRRL

-97 KISLRSIIIALVASI
+97 KISLRGIGLAFLFA
-112 ILAYINRED
+112 ILLAWVNRED
-121 LFMMIVSLI
+121 LFMMIVSMI

-144 NKIEDTLLKQQLEL
+144 NSIEDKLLKQQLEL

-169 NMVEEALYEASLM
+169 NMVDEALYEASLL

-210 YDVAPNRF
+210 YDIAPNRF

-232 GDRKVNGISLYLKNM
+232 GDRNVNGISLYLKNM

-278 ILFIIPLKNWA
+278 ILLIIPLKNWA

-299 YEGGTGFL
+299 YEGGGGFL
-307 AQLGM
+307 AQLGL

-317 ICYSLLKRVKDNGD
+317 VSYSLLKRVKDNSD
-331 RITVENDK
+331 RTRAENDN

-357 DQLMPKSTQKEYVK
+357 DQLMPKATQKEYVK
-371 MRNLLKET
+371 VRNLLKET
-379 NSKIKMEWLYVNRV
+379 NSKLKMEWLYVNRV
-393 VWCVVG
+393 TWCVVG
-399 FFASIFIISQVHSIT
+399 FFASLFVIGQVHKIA

-419 YSTTSE
+419 YSSTTDN
-425 GAVFGQMS
+425 AVFGQMS
-433 DSDKANGDMLSAFD
+433 DDDQNAADALSAFD
-447 RFFVKN
+447 RFFISD
-453 LAENNKILNS
+453 LADNNKIIQS

-472 ITNIENEML
+472 VEKIANEML
-481 YINNQPLSDS
+481 IINNQPLSDEG
-491 SATQIAKRIERKLK
+491 AEYIAKRIERKIK
-505 FKSVQSTSAKAS
+505 VKSISSASARAS

-533 FAKELADMIYDEAW
+533 FVDELSDLIYEMSIQENEGVVSTDVIKE
-547 GNTTRASGVQQ
+547 
-558 TVKGEI
+558 
-564 TLDIIKRCVV
+564 CVIEV
-574 KIYSVPLT
+574 YSVPLT
-582 RQQIATSAE
+582 YNQVYTNAE
-591 RIYEK
+591 RVYEK
-596 LKLYGNEYFKWI
+596 LKLYANEYLKWLEVVI
-608 EIIVAVL
+608 ALL

-621 YMPIVILM
+621 YMPLVILM

-635 AMEMEDEIMQFQT
+635 EMEMEDEVMQFQT

-659 SVEYIIEWLARYA
+659 SVEFIIEWLARYA
-672 NLFKDPLLKCLN
+672 NIFKEPLMKCLN
-684 NYESGAIEA
+684 NYESGAMEA

-701 PYKDFVRIVDSLE
+701 PYKPFVRIVESLQ

-722 TEAFDELETERNFF
+722 TDAFDELEQERAFY

-746 LINKKA
+746 LVNKKA
-752 RIGRAIGFAPMV
+752 KIGRVIGFAPMV

-772 GPLIWSSVVDMG
+772 APLMIASVMDMG
-784 TYFSQMGAML
+784 TYFTQMGSLL

>member
-1 MDRNLLLLLI
+1 MDQKMLLLLI
-11 FIPLSLFVIVLI
+11 AVPLVLFVIVLI
-23 AFLILQKR
+23 AFLILQKK
-31 NKKDQSAALQKMLAS
+31 NKANKSIALQKMLTSNESALS
-46 SNGTMSTGAMLQRI
+46 SGAMLQKI
-60 YNRLVTIPL
+60 YTKLIRLPI
-69 IKRYVYKIRRRL
+69 INRYVYKIRRRL

-97 KISLRSIIIALVASI
+97 KIALKGIICTLVAAI
-112 ILAYINRED
+112 VLTYINRED

-130 GVLVVIENMTDMMV
+130 GVLVVVENLTDMMV
-144 NKIEDTLLKQQLEL
+144 NKIEDTLLRQQLEL

-169 NMVEEALYEASLM
+169 NMVEEALYEASLL
-182 EEMEVVVQADKIY
+182 EDMEVVIQADKIY

-210 YDVAPNRF
+210 YDIAPNRF

-232 GDRKVNGISLYLKNM
+232 GDRKIGGISLYLKNM

-268 KSLTYIALAP
+268 KSLTYISLAP
-278 ILFIIPLKNWA
+278 ILFILPLKNWA

-299 YEGGTGFL
+299 YEGPGGFL
-307 AQLGM
+307 AQLGL

-317 ICYSLLKRVKDNGD
+317 LSYSLLKRVKDNSD
-331 RITVENDK
+331 RIKAEDDK
-339 ENPWQEKV
+339 ETPWQERV

-371 MRNLLKET
+371 IRNLLKET
-379 NSKIKMEWLYVNRV
+379 NSHMKMEGLYVNRV

-399 FFASIFIISQVHSIT
+399 FFASIFIISQVHSIA

-419 YSTTSE
+419 YSGTTE
-425 GAVFGQMS
+425 DAVFGQMS
-433 DSDKANGDMLSAFD
+433 DEDQQAADALTAFD
-447 RFFVKN
+447 RFFISN
-453 LAENNKILNS
+453 LVENNQIVKA
-463 VRNDSKDVA
+463 VRNQPKTQAVEA
-472 ITNIENEML
+472 ITNEML
-481 YINNQPLSDS
+481 RINNEPLSDER
-491 SATQIAKRIERKLK
+491 ATYLANRVYRKLK
-505 FKSVQSTSAKAS
+505 VKQAASVSAKAD

-525 HVEMPREN
+525 HIEMPRED
-533 FAKELADMIYDEAW
+533 FVKELADMIYDKSWENRIMA
-547 GNTTRASGVQQ
+547 NVP
-558 TVKGEI
+558 KGEI
-564 TLDIIKRCVV
+564 TLEIIKECVIEV
-574 KIYSVPLT
+574 YSVPLT
-582 RQQIATSAE
+582 KEQVYSNAL
-591 RIYEK
+591 RIYDK
-596 LKLYGNEYFKWI
+596 LKLYTNEYLKWV
-608 EIIVAVL
+608 EIVIALL

-635 AMEMEDEIMQFQT
+635 AMEMEDEVMQFQT

-659 SVEYIIEWLARYA
+659 SVEFIIEWLARYA
-672 NLFKDPLLKCLN
+672 NIFKEPLAKCLN

-701 PYKDFVRIVDSLE
+701 PYKPFVRIVESLQ

-722 TEAFDELETERNFF
+722 TDAFDELEQERAFY
-736 QEVRKETNER
+736 QEIRKETNER
-746 LINKKA
+746 LVNRKA
-752 RIGRAIGFAPMV
+752 KIGRVIGFAPMV

-772 GPLIWSSVVDMG
+772 VPLMWSSVMDMG
-784 TYFSQMGAML
+784 TYFSQMGSML